1 MVFESLVASLLNKFL
16 GDYVQ
21 NFDSSQLKLG
31 IWGGDVT
38 LKHLDVKESAL
49 DDLDLPIKVLSGH
62 LGKLI
67 LKIPYKN
74 IYTSPTIATIEGLF
88 IVVIPNT
95 GIKYDAEKEAKAA
108 EAAKR
113 AELQKLE
120 ETKSKLSEKDTKDD
134 KKDTFT
140 EKLVTQIIK
149 NLQVKIK
156 DIHLRYEDNFSDSK
170 KPFSVGFTLHNLSF
184 ETTDEKWIPAI
195 IQENVNIIHKLVV
208 LDSLSVYWNSKSELL
223 HKFNASDREVAMEKM
238 IATSTFIP
246 DDVKYILGPINSKAQ
261 LRLNS
266 KPESDGSGFKI
277 PKVWLN
283 VVMEE
288 IAVGLSRLQ
297 YQDLIKLLESL
308 DRMTIATLYR
318 KYRPN
323 GEKPACAK
331 EWWKFALT
339 AVLEEDVRRK
349 QKNWSWDHMKRHLDY
364 CKKYKEL
371 YVLKLQG
378 KKFSTEMTN
387 QINEYERDLDLFN
400 ITIVRKQAELEVLRS
415 AKKEVKQ
422 TWGGWFGSFFSKEQ
436 NLENADESTGKKIAK
451 QIEEAM
457 TPEEKQKLYEAI
469 GYHEQPVVTE
479 YPIEFVENKL
489 LFLLHNLTVILSDDT
504 RSEPQVLK
512 ANLKEVSASVEQ
524 RSAAQALRSA
534 KKEVKQTWGGWFGSF
549 FSKEQNLEN
558 ADESTGKK
566 IAKQIEEAM
575 TPEEKQKLY
584 EAIGYH
590 EQPVV
595 TEYPIEFVENKLLF
609 LLHNLT
615 VILSDDTRSEP
626 QVLKANLKEVSA
638 SVEQRSAAQALSFDA
653 KVDSFIVKG
662 VPSGKSVPTIV
673 SSRQFVEN
681 NQPLL
686 NIFFETNPLDES
698 CDQRLHLY
706 TQPLEITYD
715 AVTVNNLAEVFKP
728 PEKAA
733 LQQLQATAMLKLE
746 DLKEMSA
753 FGLQY
758 AIEQHKYLDLKVDAQ
773 PLFIVIPENGVLKE
787 NSSLIVISLGNFK
800 MDSHKR
806 DPTSPTVSSLVR
818 AGSTDDEVLSTMI
831 DKAYDKFDIS
841 VRNVEILLTES
852 GDDWK
857 DFIGKLDDSHHLLY
871 PLTISID
878 FHQSIVTIDPR
889 LPKMKIVGV
898 LPSLEIVVSDKQI
911 FNLVK
916 ISTSI
921 PLPESEPSVEVIPGP
936 IVSSAAVAAE
946 FVNVKVVRDIKKEAV
961 KNIKD
966 LSSEAEEDMTIEQKK
981 ALPIQSTSLDLKFEI
996 HEFSFAISRAKEER
1010 DVNLL
1015 KFAFHNFGAGLVMRT
1030 FDMIADIYLG
1040 GIILDHSEFSTPKGE
1055 PLKIISSVTKGSD
1068 EHLFTLK
1075 YLSVNKKAPDFE
1087 TLHESTLQTI
1097 SANFRSIDFILHQ
1110 EAILSLMDLTNS
1122 ILSNVQPISKKPEPT
1137 EATNEISTFKKRT
1150 SSEEKSAH
1158 KSTSKKKIESQIID
1172 LKLNAALESIRLI
1185 ICNKKYDLTDI
1196 RIKGMNTSV
1205 IMQKSKTSV
1214 FASLKDV
1221 IVSDPSEGALYP
1233 QIITT
1238 TAGEVLDVKF
1248 IMFNNATEDEN
1259 YFDMSAVDMSVNV
1272 SFGRMKI
1279 VFLNKFV
1286 SSLLLF
1292 LDHFQV
1298 AKDKVAEASAVAAE
1312 IAKQNMEE
1320 VYEKSVRILLNIVIE
1335 APVIITPQNSSSD
1348 NAIVADLGVL
1358 KILNKFSLGE
1368 KRNELGMPAI
1378 FEKMCLH
1385 LTNLQ
1390 LFRAI
1395 VKPDTGDVT
1404 AECLILDPVSFSLDI
1419 TRNHSFGWHTEQPEI
1434 HITGELAAVKITLSQ
1449 DDYYTIMSVLNENLT
1464 ETDTERQSTA
1474 IPVVTEP
1481 VDSKTQITTV
1491 AHPSEK
1497 SVIVSEVAVK
1507 VHRRFKFNFVLRSV
1521 LVTLCHGDTPL
1532 TVGVCERK
1540 GSCSMAEVEVKV
1552 LEAHAEMM
1560 TDSSMLAQVFLTD
1573 VHLDDTRKT
1582 RKSGITRLMQRL
1594 ASDTSNNMIHI
1605 EFNQNSSGDKRVQTT
1620 VSSFSFVFCL
1630 DYVMMLQE
1638 FFAGSSAIP
1647 TNQTDVNSKQTM
1659 TTTTHSISDDSL
1671 SQATG
1676 STVIFLKVQKPD
1688 IVLVENIEDE
1698 DSNAIFLNNEIDLRV
1713 TMSGSSQAITGS
1725 IKNLTFYTACFNCDK
1740 RHETSA
1746 KILSP
1751 CDIDI
1756 QCNFREH
1763 SQHMDVMFRD
1773 LILHISPGTVHLLTN
1788 ILSSIV
1794 SEPVVEDSEIKI
1806 EKEDYSNIW
1815 NEKALKENKYWF
1827 LETVTAKDA
1836 LTEEKEESICPIPT
1850 TVHQQMLFTMRKVVI
1865 TIEAGV
1871 GTRTIPMLLMESS
1884 FQADIR
1890 DWASNIYIGSS
1901 FSLEMSYYNEKIAV
1915 WEPVI
1920 EPIETT
1926 KGHRS
1931 WELMM
1936 EISKEHDALELSPE
1950 EEEPDEIVFEPPQ
1963 MSLHIVAQDVLEL
1976 TVSKTC
1982 LDVLTNL
1989 GQAFQE
1995 AVNKAVGKKP
2005 PVPYAPFHVNN
2016 YLGVPITIILSNG
2029 IFQILDENKDYSC
2042 VKLESGCPPLHL
2054 TYAASSNSS
2063 SNRLSILKKQDAK
2076 EETYFNIMINE
2087 DDMTV
2092 ERRIS
2097 VACTDK
2103 RFFQLPR
2110 VTYPGNRWGFVIS
2123 ILSLY
2128 GSKFI
2133 TFHSILLVHNHF
2145 SVPIDIYFMK
2155 PSLNELEWC
2164 CCAEP
2169 NKTEY
2174 IPLHAVYTSTSELFF
2189 KPKHLDNSYTLSLP
2203 PFVWRD
2209 LTDDPSTQKIIHCKD
2224 KKNVGKP
2231 FYISVAGE
2239 AERIYYE
2246 ETSRKTMA
2254 SSLYKL
2260 NLNPTAVLRNLLL
2273 FPINYSM
2280 QGIDEDYKLAEGE
2293 SNDLWAVDLEKIG
2306 IEIRINNYLDRN
2318 WTCYKVL
2325 KKEMDELSIWVFES
2339 VCSDK
2344 TLYLELGM
2352 HTQKIKGCHVMQ
2364 LYSPFCMVNKTGLQ
2378 LTYRGEDDNIIH
2390 HPPDINPVLFSFKA
2404 KAFFAKKK
2412 AALRIADSEWSD
2424 KFSLDAVGSSGTVI
2438 AKAKEGRTYG
2448 IGVQIKLSQAGLTKL
2463 VIFTPY
2469 YLLVNNSEKE
2479 MEVME
2484 VNSSEGWIKIPSNE
2498 CIRFWPK
2505 DTTKAEM
2512 VARYV
2517 GEEEQTMPF
2526 SFKEIHHT
2534 LLSLK
2539 TKEGGIMVDCQ
2550 VNQSSVIITFE
2561 DYIPGHAAAL
2571 LVNNL
2576 EDLPL
2581 VFNQSNVSNE
2591 VKVSPQSC
2599 LLYAW
2604 QNPLENRL
2612 LCWKC
2617 EDTNGE
2623 HDLVKDGIGEITLKE
2638 NFKVYWVS
2646 FLDGMQR
2653 VLLFTDDLALA
2664 TAAQEAGELE
2674 RIEQEVT
2681 ISLQGVGV
2689 SLVNNDTKAEI
2700 LYVGMTSTGVIW
2712 ESRKKKNKRYKP
2724 LSVKELEII
2733 ETAYQRYH
2741 NEIKVGRKT
2750 KPVVQL
2756 NGRIEVDFENM
2767 MMLKPVVRCLRR
2779 TYVYGFWL
2787 QYKTSPHQLQV
2798 HARINRLQIDNQLMD
2813 CVFPVVLAPVAPPK
2827 SVAAETEPK
2836 PFTELSVMLRKAE
2849 HSAVPQFKYCKI
2861 LIQEFHIKLDQG
2873 FINSV
2878 LLFFTAD
2885 EPQEIDHVKIL
2896 ALDKASANS
2905 TLRDVAAVYSSQEKQ
2920 NYFDNLHFSPLKV
2933 HISFSMT
2940 GGSNESNKPTP
2951 IHSDFLNLLLQSV
2964 GVTLTEIQD
2973 VIFKLDYFER
2983 RYVFMSHNQLIAEA
2997 TSHYVSQAVKQ
3008 LYMLVLGLD
3017 VIGNP
3022 VGLLLGLGEGV
3033 TDLFYEPFQGAIQG
3047 PEEFAEGL
3055 ALGVKSLFGHAI
3067 GGAAGAAS
3075 RITGT
3080 LGKGIAALTLDKDYQ
3095 KKRRQNISRR
3105 PQDFTHGIAES
3116 GKGLVMGVFDG
3127 VTGIVTKPIEGAREG
3142 GVGGFFKGVGK
3153 GLIGVVTRPTAG
3165 VVDFASGSL
3174 DAVKRVTQVSDEV
3187 KRLRVPRFI
3196 RPDGIVRPYVKREA
3210 EGNKLL
3216 QEVEKGKYSNTDIYL
3231 VHVAVGDDKLF
3242 LLVTNNR
3249 VMYIEKGE
3257 IFGQWNTVW
3266 EYRFEEL
3273 KEPPQATE
3281 KGLRIMLQ
3289 TPHRKGIFSKSVAG
3303 KLVHITDPEVCK
3315 WIADKITDAM
3325 RK

>member
-1 MVFESLVASLLNKFL
+1 MVFESLVASLLNKLL
-16 GDYVQ
+16 GDYVE

-49 DDLDLPIKVLSGH
+49 DDLDLPIKVVSGH

-74 IYTSPTIATIEGLF
+74 IYTAPTIATIEGLF
-88 IVVIPNT
+88 VVVIPNT

-108 EAAKR
+108 EAAKK

-120 ETKSKLSEKDTKDD
+120 EAKSKLSEKGDGKDD

-140 EKLVTQIIK
+140 EKLITQIIK

-156 DIHLRYEDNFSDSK
+156 DIHLRYEDSFSDPK
-170 KPFSVGFTLHNLSF
+170 YPFSLGFTLHNLSF

-195 IQENVNIIHKLVV
+195 IQENVSIIHKLVV
-208 LDSLSVYWNSKSELL
+208 LDSLSVYWNSRSELF
-223 HKFNASDREVAMEKM
+223 HKLSADDREVAMEKI

-246 DDVKYILGPINSKAQ
+246 DNVNYMLGPINSKAQ

-266 KPESDGSGFKI
+266 KPEGDGSGFKI

-308 DRMTIATLYR
+308 DRMTIASLYR
-318 KYRPN
+318 KYRPDVPKA
-323 GEKPACAK
+323 GHAK
-331 EWWKFALT
+331 EWWKFALD
-339 AVLEEDVRRK
+339 AVLEEDIRRK
-349 QKNWSWDHMKRHLDY
+349 RRNWSWDRMKHHLDS

-378 KKFSTEMTN
+378 KKFTVEMTN
-387 QINEYERDLDLFN
+387 QLNGYERDLDLFN
-400 ITIVRKQAELEVLRS
+400 ITIMRKQAELEVSRS
-415 AKKEVKQ
+415 SKKEVKPS
-422 TWGGWFGSFFSKEQ
+422 WGGWFGSFFAKD
-436 NLENADESTGKKIAK
+436 NLQENAEDESTGKKIAK

-457 TPEEKQKLYEAI
+457 TSEEKQKLYEAI
-469 GYHEQPVVTE
+469 GYEEQPVVTE
-479 YPIEFVENKL
+479 YPKEFVENKL
-489 LFLLHNLTVILSDDT
+489 LFLLHNLTVTLSDDT
-504 RSEPQVLK
+504 KSEPQVLK
-512 ANLKEVSASVEQ
+512 VNLKEVSASVEQ
-524 RSAAQALRSA
+524 RPAAQA
-534 KKEVKQTWGGWFGSF
+534 
-549 FSKEQNLEN
+549 
-558 ADESTGKK
+558 
-566 IAKQIEEAM
+566 M
-575 TPEEKQKLY
+575 
-584 EAIGYH
+584 
-590 EQPVV
+590 
-595 TEYPIEFVENKLLF
+595 
-609 LLHNLT
+609 
-615 VILSDDTRSEP
+615 
-626 QVLKANLKEVSA
+626 
-638 SVEQRSAAQALSFDA
+638 SFDA
-653 KVDSFIVKG
+653 KIESFIVKG
-662 VPSGKSVPTIV
+662 VPLGKTVPTIV
-673 SSRQFVEN
+673 TSRQFAGT

-686 NIFFETNPLDES
+686 NIWFETNPLDES

-706 TQPLEITYD
+706 AQPLEIIYD
-715 AVTVNNLAEVFKP
+715 AITVNNLVEVFKP

-733 LQQLQATAMLKLE
+733 LRQLQATAMLKLE

-758 AIEQHKYLDLKVDAQ
+758 AIEQHKYLDLKVDTQ
-773 PLFIVIPENGVLKE
+773 PLFIVVPEKGVLEE
-787 NSSLIVISLGNFK
+787 NSSLIIISLGNFK
-800 MDSHKR
+800 INSHKR
-806 DPTSPTVSSLVR
+806 DPTSPSVRSLVK
-818 AGSTDDEVLSTMI
+818 AGSTEEEVLSTMI

-841 VRNVEILLTES
+841 IRNIEILLTDS

-857 DFIGKLDDSHHLLY
+857 EYIGKLDDPHHLLY
-871 PLTISID
+871 PLTISVD

-889 LPKMKIVGV
+889 MPKMKVVGV
-898 LPSLEIVVSDKQI
+898 LPLLEISISDTQMFK
-911 FNLVK
+911 LVK
-916 ISTSI
+916 IGTSI
-921 PLPESEPSVEVIPGP
+921 PLPESEPSTETVSDPT
-936 IVSSAAVAAE
+936 VSSAAAAADL
-946 FVNVKVVRDIKKEAV
+946 VNVKVVRDMKKEAV
-961 KNIKD
+961 KTIKTV
-966 LSSEAEEDMTIEQKK
+966 SSESEDEDIVDQTKTV
-981 ALPIQSTSLDLKFEI
+981 PVQSTDLDLKFEI
-996 HEFSFAISRAKEER
+996 HEFSFGISRSTEEQ
-1010 DVNLL
+1010 DINLL
-1015 KFAFHNFGAGLVMRT
+1015 KLAFHNFGAGLIMRT
-1030 FDMIADIYLG
+1030 FDMTADIYLG
-1040 GIILDHSEFSTPKGE
+1040 GIVLHNSEFSTPKGE
-1055 PLKIISSVTKGSD
+1055 PLKMISSVANNSD
-1068 EHLFTLK
+1068 EPLFSLS
-1075 YLSVNKKAPDFE
+1075 YLSINKKAPDFE
-1087 TLHESTLQTI
+1087 TLYESTLQTI
-1097 SANFRSIDFILHQ
+1097 SAKFRAIDFILHQ
-1110 EAILSLMDLTNS
+1110 EAILSMMDFANS
-1122 ILSNVQPISKKPEPT
+1122 ILSNVQPISDKPASIEVP
-1137 EATNEISTFKKRT
+1137 NEQNLVKKRT
-1150 SSEEKSAH
+1150 SSEEKSSQ
-1158 KSTSKKKIESQIID
+1158 KSSASKKKVISQIID
-1172 LKLNAALESIRLI
+1172 LKLNAALESIRVVV
-1185 ICNKKYDLTDI
+1185 CNKMYDLTDI
-1196 RIKGMNTSV
+1196 RIKGMNASV
-1205 IMQKSKTSV
+1205 TMQKSKTCVS
-1214 FASLKDV
+1214 ASLKDV

-1238 TAGEVLDVKF
+1238 VAGEVLDVKF
-1248 IMFNNATEDEN
+1248 TMFNNATEDEN
-1259 YFDMSAVDMSVNV
+1259 YFDMSAVDMSVSV

-1279 VFLNKFV
+1279 IFLNKFV

-1292 LDHFQV
+1292 LDHFQA
-1298 AKDKVAEASAVAAE
+1298 AKDKVAEASAAAAE

-1320 VYEKSVRILLNIVIE
+1320 VYEKSVRILLNIIIE
-1335 APVIITPQNSSSD
+1335 APVIITPQNSLST

-1358 KILNKFSLGE
+1358 KILNKFTLGE

-1378 FEKMCLH
+1378 FEKMNLH

-1395 VKPDTGDVT
+1395 VKPDTGNIT
-1404 AECLILDPVSFSLDI
+1404 AECLMLEPVSFILNI
-1419 TRNHSFGWHTEQPEI
+1419 IRNHSFGWHTEQPEM
-1434 HITGELAAVKITLSQ
+1434 HISGELLAVKVTLSQ
-1449 DDYYTIMSVLNENLT
+1449 DDYNTVMSVLSENLA
-1464 ETDTERQSTA
+1464 ETGVEKQS
-1474 IPVVTEP
+1474 
-1481 VDSKTQITTV
+1481 TTV
-1491 AHPSEK
+1491 AVLSEHSDNKPHTTSVTRSSEK
-1497 SVIVSEVAVK
+1497 SVATSDILVAK
-1507 VHRRFKFNFVLRSV
+1507 VHPRFKFDFVLQSV
-1521 LVTLCHGDTPL
+1521 LITLCYGETPL
-1532 TVGVCERK
+1532 TVGICERK
-1540 GSCSMAEVEVKV
+1540 ESCSMAEVEVKI

-1560 TDSSMLAQVFLTD
+1560 TDSSMLAQVFLND
-1573 VHLDDTRKT
+1573 VRLDDTRKT
-1582 RKSGITRLMQRL
+1582 RKSGITRLMQRSTL
-1594 ASDTSNNMIHI
+1594 DESGNMIHI
-1605 EFNQNSSGDKRVQTT
+1605 EFNQNSLGDKRIQAT
-1620 VSSFSFVFCL
+1620 VSSFSLVFCL
-1630 DYVMMLQE
+1630 DYIMMLQE
-1638 FFAGSSAIP
+1638 FFAGSSSKPSDTAE
-1647 TNQTDVNSKQTM
+1647 NSKQAVP
-1659 TTTTHSISDDSL
+1659 TTSHSVSDDSL
-1671 SQATG
+1671 SQTSGA
-1676 STVIFLKVQKPD
+1676 TVIFLKVQKPD
-1688 IVLVENIEDE
+1688 IVLVENIEDG
-1698 DSNAIFLNNEIDLRV
+1698 DSNAIFLNNEVDLRV

-1763 SQHMDVMFRD
+1763 SQHMDIMFRD

-1794 SEPVVEDSEIKI
+1794 SEPVVEESEVKK
-1806 EKEDYSNIW
+1806 EKEDYSDLW
-1815 NEKALKENKYWF
+1815 NEKSLTDSKYWF
-1827 LETVTAKDA
+1827 LETVTGEDA
-1836 LTEEKEESICPIPT
+1836 LVEEKEESLGTPAPII
-1850 TVHQQMLFTMRKVVI
+1850 HQQMLFTMRKVVI

-1871 GTRTIPMLLMESS
+1871 GTRTVPMLLMESS

-1915 WEPVI
+1915 WEPLI
-1920 EPIETT
+1920 EPIETS

-1936 EISKEHDALELSPE
+1936 EISKGHDALELSTE
-1950 EEEPDEIVFEPPQ
+1950 EEESEEVVFEPPQ
-1963 MSLHIVAQDVLEL
+1963 MSIQIVAQDVLEM
-1976 TVSKTC
+1976 TVSKAC

-2005 PVPYAPFHVNN
+2005 PEPYSPFHVNN
-2016 YLGVPITIILSNG
+2016 YLGIPINIILSNG
-2029 IFQILDENKDYSC
+2029 IFQILDESKDYSC

-2054 TYAASSNSS
+2054 TYTSS
-2063 SNRLSILKKQDAK
+2063 STTAYNRLSVLKKQDAK
-2076 EETYFNIMINE
+2076 DETFFNIMINE
-2087 DDMTV
+2087 EDMTV

-2110 VTYPGNRWGFVIS
+2110 ITYPGNRWGFVIS

-2133 TFHSILLVHNHF
+2133 TFHSILQVHNHF

-2164 CCAEP
+2164 CCADP

-2189 KPKHLDNSYTLSLP
+2189 KPKHLDSSYTLSLP

-2209 LTDDPSTQKIIHCKD
+2209 LTDDPSTQKIVHCKD
-2224 KKNVGKP
+2224 KKGPGKP
-2231 FYISVAGE
+2231 FYMSVAGE

-2246 ETSRKTMA
+2246 ETNRKTMA

-2260 NLNPTAVLRNLLL
+2260 NITPTVVLRNLLL
-2273 FPINYSM
+2273 YPINYSM
-2280 QGIDEDYKLAEGE
+2280 QGVNEDYKLAEGE
-2293 SNDLWAVDLEKIG
+2293 SSDLWAVDLDKIG
-2306 IEIRINNYLDRN
+2306 LEIRLNNYLDRN
-2318 WTCYKVL
+2318 WSCFKVL
-2325 KKEMDELSIWVFES
+2325 KKEMDELSIWPFES
-2339 VCSDK
+2339 PSSDK

-2352 HTQKIKGCHVMQ
+2352 HVQKIKGSCVMQ
-2364 LYSPFCMVNKTGLQ
+2364 LYAPFCMINKTGML
-2378 LTYRGEDDNIIH
+2378 LTYRRSKKGFEKFEGKNRKKYCWLKCSTCCFDDHISSHGEDDNIIY
-2390 HPPDINPVLFSFKA
+2390 HPPEINPVLFSFKA

-2412 AALRIADSEWSD
+2412 ASLKIGDSEWSD
-2424 KFSLDAVGSSGTVI
+2424 KFSLDAVGSSGTVV
-2438 AKAKEGRTYG
+2438 AKTKDGRTYG
-2448 IGVQIKLSQAGLTKL
+2448 IGVQIKLSQAGLTKMI
-2463 VIFTPY
+2463 IFTPY
-2469 YLLVNNSEKE
+2469 YLLVNNCDKE
-2479 MEVME
+2479 IEVME
-2484 VNSSEGWIKIPSNE
+2484 INSSEEWIKIPSNE
-2498 CIRFWPK
+2498 GLSADSSTETAENCSRFWPK
-2505 DTTKAEM
+2505 DTNKAQM

-2517 GEEEQTMPF
+2517 GESQQTLPF
-2526 SFKEIHHT
+2526 SFKEVHRT
-2534 LLSLK
+2534 LMSLK
-2539 TKEGGIMVDCQ
+2539 TKDGGIMVDCQ
-2550 VNQSSVIITFE
+2550 IAQSSVIITFE
-2561 DYIPGHAAAL
+2561 DYVTGHSAAL

-2576 EDLPL
+2576 ENTPL
-2581 VFNQSNVSNE
+2581 SFHQSNVCDE
-2591 VKVSPQSC
+2591 IKLAPGSC
-2599 LLYAW
+2599 ILYAW
-2604 QNPLENRL
+2604 QSPLEKRL
-2612 LCWKC
+2612 LCWQC
-2617 EDTNGE
+2617 EETSGE
-2623 HDLVKDGIGEITLKE
+2623 HDLVKDGIGEATLKE
-2638 NFKVYWVS
+2638 NLKVYWVS

-2653 VLLFTDDLALA
+2653 VLMFTDDLALA
-2664 TAAQEAGELE
+2664 TAALEAGELE
-2674 RIEQEVT
+2674 CIEQEITV
-2681 ISLQGVGV
+2681 SLQGVGI

-2700 LYVGMTSTGVIW
+2700 MYMGMTSTGVIW
-2712 ESRKKKNKRYKP
+2712 EGRKKKSKRYKP
-2724 LSVKELEII
+2724 LSVKEVEII
-2733 ETAYQRYH
+2733 EIAYQRYH
-2741 NEIKVGRKT
+2741 NEVKVGKRT
-2750 KPVVQL
+2750 KPIVQL
-2756 NGRIEVDFENM
+2756 EGRLEIDFENM
-2767 MMLKPVVRCLRR
+2767 IMLKPLVRCLRR
-2779 TYVYGFWL
+2779 TYVYGLWL
-2787 QYKTSPHQLQV
+2787 QYKTSPHQLQI

-2813 CVFPVVLAPVAPPK
+2813 CVFPVVFAPVAPPK

-2873 FINSV
+2873 FINSI

-2885 EPQEIDHVKIL
+2885 EASEIDHVKIL
-2896 ALDKASANS
+2896 AIDKASALS
-2905 TLRDVAAVYSSQEKQ
+2905 SLKDVAAVYSSQEKQ
-2920 NYFDNLHFSPLKV
+2920 LYFDNLHFSPLKV

-2940 GGSNESNKPTP
+2940 GGSSESNKPTS

-2983 RYVFMSHNQLIAEA
+2983 RYVFMSQNQLVSEA

-3080 LGKGIAALTLDKDYQ
+3080 LGKGIAALTMDKDYQ

-3105 PQDFTHGIAES
+3105 PQDFAHGIAES
-3116 GKGLVMGVFDG
+3116 GKGLFMGVFDG

-3153 GLIGVVTRPTAG
+3153 GLIGFVVRPTAG

-3174 DAVKRVTQVSDEV
+3174 DAVKRATQVSDEV

-3196 RPDGIVRPYVKREA
+3196 KPDGIIRAYVRREA

-3216 QEVEKGKYSNTDIYL
+3216 QEVEKGKYSNTDVYL
-3231 VHVAVGDDKLF
+3231 AHVAVGDEKLF

-3273 KEPPQATE
+3273 KEPPTATE

-3289 TPHRKGIFSKSVAG
+3289 TPHRKGMFSKSVAG
-3303 KLVHITDPEVCK
+3303 KLVHITDIEVCK
-3315 WIADKITDAM
+3315 WVADKITDAM
-3325 RK
+3325 KK

>member
-49 DDLDLPIKVLSGH
+49 DDLDLPIKVVSGH
-62 LGKLI
+62 LGKLV

-74 IYTSPTIATIEGLF
+74 IYTSPTVATIEGLF
-88 IVVIPNT
+88 VVVVPNT

-108 EAAKR
+108 EAAKK

-120 ETKSKLSEKDTKDD
+120 ETKAKLSEKGDGKDD

-140 EKLVTQIIK
+140 EKLITQIIK

-156 DIHLRYEDNFSDSK
+156 DIHLRYEDNFSDPQN
-170 KPFSVGFTLHNLSF
+170 PFSLGFTLHNLSF

-195 IQENVNIIHKLVV
+195 IQENVSIIHKLVI
-208 LDSLSVYWNSKSELL
+208 LDSLSVYWNSRSELF
-223 HKFNASDREVAMEKM
+223 HKLSSSDREVAMEKI

-246 DDVKYILGPINSKAQ
+246 DDVNYMLGPINSKAQ
-261 LRLNS
+261 LILNS
-266 KPESDGSGFKI
+266 KPEGDGSGFKI
-277 PKVWLN
+277 PKIWLN

-288 IAVGLSRLQ
+288 IAVGLSKLQ

-308 DRMTIATLYR
+308 DRMTIASLYR
-318 KYRPN
+318 KYRPDVPKV
-323 GEKPACAK
+323 GHAK
-331 EWWKFALT
+331 EWWKFALD
-339 AVLEEDVRRK
+339 AVLEEDIRRK
-349 QKNWSWDHMKRHLDY
+349 RRNWSWDHMKHHLDT
-364 CKKYKEL
+364 CKKYREI

-378 KKFSTEMTN
+378 KKFTTEMTN
-387 QINEYERDLDLFN
+387 QLNGYERDLDLFN

-422 TWGGWFGSFFSKEQ
+422 TWGGWFGSFLTKD
-436 NLENADESTGKKIAK
+436 NLQENADDESTGKKIAK

-469 GYHEQPVVTE
+469 GYHEQPVITE
-479 YPIEFVENKL
+479 YPKEFIENKL
-489 LFLLHNLTVILSDDT
+489 IFLLHNLTITLSDDT
-504 RSEPQVLK
+504 KSEPQVLK
-512 ANLKEVSASVEQ
+512 VTLKEVSAAVDQ
-524 RSAAQALRSA
+524 RPAAQA
-534 KKEVKQTWGGWFGSF
+534 
-549 FSKEQNLEN
+549 
-558 ADESTGKK
+558 
-566 IAKQIEEAM
+566 M
-575 TPEEKQKLY
+575 
-584 EAIGYH
+584 
-590 EQPVV
+590 
-595 TEYPIEFVENKLLF
+595 
-609 LLHNLT
+609 
-615 VILSDDTRSEP
+615 
-626 QVLKANLKEVSA
+626 
-638 SVEQRSAAQALSFDA
+638 SFDA
-653 KVDSFIVKG
+653 KIESFIVKG
-662 VPSGKSVPTIV
+662 VPSGKTVPTIV
-673 SSRQFVEN
+673 TSRQFSGT

-686 NIFFETNPLDES
+686 NIWFETNPLDES

-706 TQPLEITYD
+706 AQPLEIAYD
-715 AVTVNNLAEVFKP
+715 AITVNNLVEVFKP

-773 PLFIVIPENGVLKE
+773 PLFIVVPEKGVLEE

-800 MDSHKR
+800 MNSHKR
-806 DPTSPTVSSLVR
+806 DPTSPSVRSLVK
-818 AGSTDDEVLSTMI
+818 AGSTEEEVLSAMI

-841 VRNVEILLTES
+841 VRNVEILLTDS

-857 DFIGKLDDSHHLLY
+857 EYIGKLDDPHHLLY
-871 PLTISID
+871 PLSISID

-889 LPKMKIVGV
+889 MPKMKIVGV
-898 LPSLEIVVSDKQI
+898 LPLLEIAISDTQMFK
-911 FNLVK
+911 LVK
-916 ISTSI
+916 IGTSI
-921 PLPESEPSVEVIPGP
+921 PLPESEPSTEVVSGP
-936 IVSSAAVAAE
+936 TVSSAAAAADL
-946 FVNVKVVRDIKKEAV
+946 VNVKVVRDIKKEAV
-961 KNIKD
+961 KNIKAASSDSDDED
-966 LSSEAEEDMTIEQKK
+966 LVDQTKTT
-981 ALPIQSTSLDLKFEI
+981 PVQSTDLDLKFEI
-996 HEFSFAISRAKEER
+996 HKFSFGISRSTNER
-1010 DVNLL
+1010 DIDLL
-1015 KFAFHNFGAGLVMRT
+1015 KLACHNFGAGLIMRT
-1030 FDMIADIYLG
+1030 FDMTADIYLG
-1040 GIILDHSEFSTPKGE
+1040 GIALHHSEFTTPKGE
-1055 PLKIISSVTKGSD
+1055 PLKMISSVTNDSD
-1068 EHLFTLK
+1068 EHLFSLS

-1087 TLHESTLQTI
+1087 TQYDSTLQTI
-1097 SANFRSIDFILHQ
+1097 SANFRAIDFILHQ
-1110 EAILSLMDLTNS
+1110 EAILSLMDFSNS
-1122 ILSNVQPISKKPEPT
+1122 ILSNIQPMADKPAAI
-1137 EATNEISTFKKRT
+1137 EAPKEQNLVKKRME
-1150 SSEEKSAH
+1150 SEEKSAQ
-1158 KSTSKKKIESQIID
+1158 KSSASKKKVLSQIID
-1172 LKLNAALESIRLI
+1172 LKLNAALESIRVVV
-1185 ICNKKYDLTDI
+1185 CNKIYDLTDI
-1196 RIKGMNTSV
+1196 RIEGMNASV
-1205 IMQKSKTSV
+1205 TMQKSKTSV
-1214 FASLKDV
+1214 SASLKDV

-1238 TAGEVLDVKF
+1238 VAGEVLDVKF
-1248 IMFNNATEDEN
+1248 TMFNNATEDEN
-1259 YFDMSAVDMSVNV
+1259 YFDMSAVDMSVSV
-1272 SFGRMKI
+1272 SFGRMRI
-1279 VFLNKFV
+1279 IFLNKFV

-1292 LDHFQV
+1292 LDHFQA
-1298 AKDKVAEASAVAAE
+1298 AKDKVAEAGAAAAE

-1335 APVIITPQNSSSD
+1335 APVIITPQNSLSD

-1358 KILNKFSLGE
+1358 KILNKFMLGE

-1378 FEKMCLH
+1378 FEKMNLH

-1395 VKPDTGDVT
+1395 VKPDTGNIT
-1404 AECLILDPVSFSLDI
+1404 AECLILEPVSFILNI
-1419 TRNHSFGWHTEQPEI
+1419 IRNHSFGWHTEQPEM
-1434 HITGELAAVKITLSQ
+1434 HISGELLAVKVTLSQ
-1449 DDYYTIMSVLNENLT
+1449 DDYNTVMSVLSENLA
-1464 ETDTERQSTA
+1464 ETGAEKQSTTA
-1474 IPVVTEP
+1474 VV
-1481 VDSKTQITTV
+1481 
-1491 AHPSEK
+1491 PSEPSAESK
-1497 SVIVSEVAVK
+1497 SHTTSVTRTSEKTIVASDILGTK
-1507 VHRRFKFNFVLRSV
+1507 VHPRFKFDFVLQSV
-1521 LVTLCHGDTPL
+1521 LISLCYGETPL

-1540 GSCSMAEVEVKV
+1540 ESCSMAEVEVRV

-1560 TDSSMLAQVFLTD
+1560 TDSSMLAQVFLMD
-1573 VHLDDTRKT
+1573 VLLDDTRIT
-1582 RKSGITRLMQRL
+1582 RKSGITRLMQRST
-1594 ASDTSNNMIHI
+1594 SDECGNMINV
-1605 EFNQNSSGDKRVQTT
+1605 EFNQDSTGDKRIQTT
-1620 VSSFSFVFCL
+1620 VSSFSLVFCL
-1630 DYVMMLQE
+1630 DYIMMLQE
-1638 FFAGSSAIP
+1638 FFAGSSSKP
-1647 TNQTDVNSKQTM
+1647 SDTTETSKQAVTTM
-1659 TTTTHSISDDSL
+1659 PQSVSDDSL
-1671 SQATG
+1671 SQSGGA
-1676 STVIFLKVQKPD
+1676 TVIFLKIQKPD
-1688 IVLVENIEDE
+1688 IVLVENIEDV
-1698 DSNAIFLNNEIDLRV
+1698 DSNAIFLNNEVDLRV

-1725 IKNLTFYTACFNCDK
+1725 IKDLTFYTACFNCDK

-1794 SEPVVEDSEIKI
+1794 SEPVVEESETKKV
-1806 EKEDYSNIW
+1806 KEDFSNLW
-1815 NEKALKENKYWF
+1815 DEKSLKDSKYWF
-1827 LETVTAKDA
+1827 LETVVAEGA
-1836 LTEEKEESICPIPT
+1836 LPEENDESIGVPAP

-1871 GTRTIPMLLMESS
+1871 GTRTVPMLLVESS

-1915 WEPVI
+1915 WEPLI
-1920 EPIETT
+1920 EPIETS

-1936 EISKEHDALELSPE
+1936 EISKEPEALELTPE
-1950 EEEPDEIVFEPPQ
+1950 EEDSDEIVFEPPQ
-1963 MSLHIVAQDVLEL
+1963 MSIHVVAQDVLEM
-1976 TVSKTC
+1976 TVSKAC

-2005 PVPYAPFHVNN
+2005 AEPFAPFHVNN
-2016 YLGVPITIILSNG
+2016 YLGIPINIILSNG
-2029 IFQILDENKDYSC
+2029 IFQILDESKDYSC

-2054 TYAASSNSS
+2054 TFASSSNTA
-2063 SNRLSILKKQDAK
+2063 NRLSILKKQDAK
-2076 EETYFNIMINE
+2076 DETYFNIMINE
-2087 DDMTV
+2087 EDMNI
-2092 ERRIS
+2092 ERKIS

-2110 VTYPGNRWGFVIS
+2110 ITYPGNRWGFVIS

-2133 TFHSILLVHNHF
+2133 TFHSILQVHNHF

-2189 KPKHLDNSYTLSLP
+2189 KPKHLDASYTISLP

-2209 LTDDPSTQKIIHCKD
+2209 LTDDPSTQKIVYCKD
-2224 KKNVGKP
+2224 KKGPGKP
-2231 FYISVAGE
+2231 FYMSIGGE

-2246 ETSRKTMA
+2246 ETNRKTMA

-2260 NLNPTAVLRNLLL
+2260 NITPTVVLRNLLL
-2273 FPINYSM
+2273 YPINYSM
-2280 QGIDEDYKLAEGE
+2280 QGVKEDYKLAEGE
-2293 SNDLWAVDLEKIG
+2293 SSDLWAVDLDKIG
-2306 IEIRINNYLDRN
+2306 LEIRLNNYLDRN
-2318 WTCYKVL
+2318 WSCFKVL
-2325 KKEMDELSIWVFES
+2325 KKEMDELSIWPFES
-2339 VCSDK
+2339 PSSDK

-2352 HTQKIKGCHVMQ
+2352 HVQKVKGSYIMQ
-2364 LYSPFCMVNKTGLQ
+2364 LYAPFCMINKTGMM
-2378 LTYRGEDDNIIH
+2378 LTYRRSKKGFEKFEGKNRKLKCSICCFDDHDYQISSHGEDDNIIY
-2390 HPPDINPVLFSFKA
+2390 HPPEINPVLFSFKA

-2412 AALRIADSEWSD
+2412 ASLKIGESEWTD

-2438 AKAKEGRTYG
+2438 AKTKDGRTYG
-2448 IGVQIKLSQAGLTKL
+2448 IGVQIKLSQAGLTKMI
-2463 VIFTPY
+2463 IFTPY
-2469 YLLVNNSEKE
+2469 YLLVNNCDKE
-2479 MEVME
+2479 IEVME
-2484 VNSSEGWIKIPSNE
+2484 INSSEEWIKIPSNE
-2498 CIRFWPK
+2498 GLSADSSAETAENCSRFWPK
-2505 DTTKAEM
+2505 DTNKAQM

-2517 GEEEQTMPF
+2517 GESQQTLPF
-2526 SFKEIHHT
+2526 SFKEVHRT
-2534 LLSLK
+2534 LMSLK
-2539 TKEGGIMVDCQ
+2539 TKDGGIMVDCQ
-2550 VNQSSVIITFE
+2550 IVQSSVIITFE
-2561 DYIPGHAAAL
+2561 DYVEGHAAAH

-2576 EDLPL
+2576 ENIPL
-2581 VFNQSNVSNE
+2581 IFHQSNVTDEIRLDPGS
-2591 VKVSPQSC
+2591 SI
-2599 LLYAW
+2599 LFAW
-2604 QNPLENRL
+2604 QNPLEKRI
-2612 LCWKC
+2612 LCWQC
-2617 EDTNGE
+2617 EETCGE

-2638 NFKVYWVS
+2638 NFKAYWVS

-2653 VLLFTDDLALA
+2653 VLMFTSDLALA

-2674 RIEQEVT
+2674 QIEQEITV
-2681 ISLQGVGV
+2681 SLQGVGI
-2689 SLVNNDTKAEI
+2689 SLVNNDTKAEV
-2700 LYVGMTSTGVIW
+2700 LYMGMTSTGIIW
-2712 ESRKKKNKRYKP
+2712 EGRKKRSKRYKP
-2724 LSVKELEII
+2724 LSVREGEII
-2733 ETAYQRYH
+2733 EIAYQRYH
-2741 NEIKVGRKT
+2741 NEVKVGKKT
-2750 KPVVQL
+2750 KPIVQL
-2756 NGRIEVDFENM
+2756 DAKIEVDFENM
-2767 MMLKPVVRCLRR
+2767 IMLKPLVRCLRR
-2779 TYVYGFWL
+2779 TYVYGLWL

-2873 FINSV
+2873 FINSI

-2885 EPQEIDHVKIL
+2885 EAPEIDHVKIL
-2896 ALDKASANS
+2896 AIDKASAMS
-2905 TLRDVAAVYSSQEKQ
+2905 TLKYVAAVYSSQEKQ
-2920 NYFDNLHFSPLKV
+2920 LYFDNLHFSPLKV

-2940 GGSNESNKPTP
+2940 GGSTESNKPTQ

-2983 RYVFMSHNQLIAEA
+2983 RYVFMSQNQLISEA

-3022 VGLLLGLGEGV
+3022 VGLLVGLGEGV

-3105 PQDFTHGIAES
+3105 PQDFAHGIAQS
-3116 GKGLVMGVFDG
+3116 GKGLFMGVFDG

-3174 DAVKRVTQVSDEV
+3174 DALKRATQVSDEV

-3196 RPDGIVRPYVKREA
+3196 KPDGIIRPYVKREA

-3216 QEVEKGKYSNTDIYL
+3216 QEVEKGKYSNTDVYL
-3231 VHVAVGDDKLF
+3231 AHVSIGDDKLF

-3273 KEPPQATE
+3273 KEPPTVTE

-3289 TPHRKGIFSKSVAG
+3289 TPHRKGLFSKSVAG
-3303 KLVHITDPEVCK
+3303 KLVHITDMEVSK

>member
-49 DDLDLPIKVLSGH
+49 DDLDLPIKVVSGH

-74 IYTSPTIATIEGLF
+74 IYTAPTIATIEGLF
-88 IVVIPNT
+88 VVVVPNT
-95 GIKYDAEKEAKAA
+95 GIKYDAEKESKAA
-108 EAAKR
+108 EAAKK

-120 ETKSKLSEKDTKDD
+120 EAKSKLSEKGDSKDD

-156 DIHLRYEDNFSDSK
+156 DIHLRYEDNFSDPQN
-170 KPFSVGFTLHNLSF
+170 PFCLGFTLHNLSF

-195 IQENVNIIHKLVV
+195 IHENVSIIHK
-208 LDSLSVYWNSKSELL
+208 
-223 HKFNASDREVAMEKM
+223 VAMEKI
-238 IATSTFIP
+238 IATSNFIP
-246 DDVKYILGPINSKAQ
+246 DGVKYMLGPINSKAQ

-266 KPESDGSGFKI
+266 KPEGDGSGFKI

-308 DRMTIATLYR
+308 DRMTIASLYR
-318 KYRPN
+318 KYRPDVPKT
-323 GEKPACAK
+323 GHAK
-331 EWWKFALT
+331 EWWKFALN
-339 AVLEEDVRRK
+339 AILEEDVRRK
-349 QKNWSWDHMKRHLDY
+349 RRNWSWDHMKHHLDS

-371 YVLKLQG
+371 HVLKLQG
-378 KKFSTEMTN
+378 KKFTLEMTS
-387 QINEYERDLDLFN
+387 QINAYERDLDLFN
-400 ITIVRKQAELEVLRS
+400 ITMARKQAELEVLRS

-422 TWGGWFGSFFSKEQ
+422 SWGGWFGSFFSKDQ
-436 NLENADESTGKKIAK
+436 LQDSADESTGKKIAK

-457 TPEEKQKLYEAI
+457 TADEKQKLYEAI
-469 GYHEQPVVTE
+469 GYQEQPVVTE
-479 YPIEFVENKL
+479 YPKEFVENKL
-489 LFLLHNLTVILSDDT
+489 LFLLHNLTVTLSDDT
-504 RSEPQVLK
+504 KSEPQVLK
-512 ANLKEVSASVEQ
+512 VNLKEVSASVEQ
-524 RSAAQALRSA
+524 RPAAQA
-534 KKEVKQTWGGWFGSF
+534 
-549 FSKEQNLEN
+549 
-558 ADESTGKK
+558 
-566 IAKQIEEAM
+566 
-575 TPEEKQKLY
+575 
-584 EAIGYH
+584 
-590 EQPVV
+590 
-595 TEYPIEFVENKLLF
+595 
-609 LLHNLT
+609 
-615 VILSDDTRSEP
+615 
-626 QVLKANLKEVSA
+626 VS
-638 SVEQRSAAQALSFDA
+638 VDA
-653 KVDSFIVKG
+653 KIESFIVKG
-662 VPSGKSVPTIV
+662 VPSGNSIPTIV
-673 SSRQFVEN
+673 SSKQFVESN
-681 NQPLL
+681 LPLL
-686 NIFFETNPLDES
+686 NILFETSPLDES

-706 TQPLEITYD
+706 AQPLEITYD
-715 AVTVNNLAEVFKP
+715 AVTVNNLVEVFKP

-733 LQQLQATAMLKLE
+733 IQQLQATAMLKLE

-773 PLFIVIPENGVLKE
+773 PLFIVIPEKGVLEE
-787 NSSLIVISLGNFK
+787 NSSLIVVSLGNFK
-800 MDSHKR
+800 MNSHKR
-806 DPTSPTVSSLVR
+806 DPTSPSVRSLVK
-818 AGSTDDEVLSTMI
+818 AGSTEEEVLSAMI

-841 VRNVEILLTES
+841 IQNIEILLTDS
-852 GDDWK
+852 GNDWK
-857 DFIGKLDDSHHLLY
+857 DFIGKLDDPHHLLY

-889 LPKMKIVGV
+889 MPKMKIVGV
-898 LPSLEIVVSDKQI
+898 LPLLDIGISDTQMFK
-911 FNLVK
+911 LVK
-916 ISTSI
+916 IGTSI
-921 PLPESEPSVEVIPGP
+921 PLPESEPSAESLPGP
-936 IVSSAAVAAE
+936 TISSAAVGADL
-946 FVNVKVVRDIKKEAV
+946 VNVKVVRDIKKEAV
-961 KNIKD
+961 KNLKNI
-966 LSSEAEEDMTIEQKK
+966 SSESEDDDSTTEDKK
-981 ALPIQSTSLDLKFEI
+981 TAPVQSTSLDLKFEI
-996 HEFSFAISRAKEER
+996 HEFSFTVSRSTKEE
-1010 DVNLL
+1010 DIDIL
-1015 KFAFHNFGAGLVMRT
+1015 KLAFHNFGAGLVMRT
-1030 FDMIADIYLG
+1030 FDMTADVYLG
-1040 GIILDHSEFSTPKGE
+1040 GIVLHNSEFLTPQGK
-1055 PLKIISSVTKGSD
+1055 PLKMISSVTKDSD
-1068 EHLFTLK
+1068 QPLFSLN

-1087 TLHESTLQTI
+1087 TLYNSTLQTI
-1097 SANFRSIDFILHQ
+1097 SANFRAIDFILHQ
-1110 EAILSLMDLTNS
+1110 EAILSLMDFSNS
-1122 ILSNVQPISKKPEPT
+1122 ILSNVQPTSEKTPT
-1137 EATNEISTFKKRT
+1137 ATTINENNEIKKRT
-1150 SSEEKSAH
+1150 SSEEKSYQ
-1158 KSTSKKKIESQIID
+1158 KSVTKKKTVSQIID
-1172 LKLNAALESIRLI
+1172 LKLNTALESIRLVV
-1185 ICNKKYDLTDI
+1185 CNKMYDLTDI
-1196 RIKGMNTSV
+1196 RIKGMNASV
-1205 IMQKSKTSV
+1205 SMQKSKTCVS
-1214 FASLKDV
+1214 ASLKDV
-1221 IVSDPSEGALYP
+1221 IVFDPTENALYP
-1233 QIITT
+1233 KIISTV
-1238 TAGEVLDVKF
+1238 AGEVLDVKLT
-1248 IMFNNATEDEN
+1248 MFNNATEDEN
-1259 YFDMSAVDMSVNV
+1259 YFDMSAVDMSVSV

-1279 VFLNKFV
+1279 IFLNKFV
-1286 SSLLLF
+1286 SSLLFF
-1292 LDHFQV
+1292 LDHFQA
-1298 AKDKVAEASAVAAE
+1298 AKDKVAEASAAAAE

-1335 APVIITPQNSSSD
+1335 APVIITPQNSLSD
-1348 NAIVADLGVL
+1348 NTIIADLGVL
-1358 KILNKFSLGE
+1358 KIINKFSLGE

-1378 FEKMCLH
+1378 FEKMYLH
-1385 LTNLQ
+1385 LTDLQ

-1404 AECLILDPVSFSLDI
+1404 AECLILEPISFSLNI
-1419 TRNHSFGWHTEQPEI
+1419 IRNHSFGWHIEQPEI
-1434 HITGELAAVKITLSQ
+1434 HITGELAAVKVTLSK
-1449 DDYYTIMSVLNENLT
+1449 DDYNTVMSILSENLT
-1464 ETDTERQSTA
+1464 ETGDERQSPVTSVTA
-1474 IPVVTEP
+1474 EP
-1481 VDSKTQITTV
+1481 ADSKAPTNSV
-1491 AHPSEK
+1491 AHTSAK
-1497 SVIVSEVAVK
+1497 SIISSDIVVKK
-1507 VHRRFKFNFVLRSV
+1507 VHPRFKFDFTLKSV
-1521 LVTLCHGDTPL
+1521 LAVLCYGETPL

-1540 GSCSMAEVEVKV
+1540 QSCSIAEVEVKM

-1560 TDSSMLAQVFLTD
+1560 NDSSMLAQVFLID
-1573 VHLDDTRKT
+1573 VHLDDTRNT
-1582 RKSGITRLMQRL
+1582 RKSGITRLMQRST
-1594 ASDTSNNMIHI
+1594 SDESGNMIHV
-1605 EFNQNSSGDKRVQTT
+1605 EFNQSSSGDKRVQTT
-1620 VSSFSFVFCL
+1620 VSSFTLVFCL
-1630 DYVMMLQE
+1630 DYIMMLQE
-1638 FFAGSSAIP
+1638 FFAGSQSTTP
-1647 TNQTDVNSKQTM
+1647 STDSTEVTTKQPV
-1659 TTTTHSISDDSL
+1659 TTASHSMSDDSL
-1671 SQATG
+1671 SQASG
-1676 STVIFLKVQKPD
+1676 STVIFLKVQRPD
-1688 IVLVENIEDE
+1688 IVLVEDIEDP

-1713 TMSGSSQAITGS
+1713 NMSDSSQAITGS

-1794 SEPVVEDSEIKI
+1794 SEPVVEECETKK
-1806 EKEDYSNIW
+1806 EKEDFSDLW
-1815 NEKALKENKYWF
+1815 NEKDLKDSKYWF
-1827 LETVTAKDA
+1827 LETVNAEEA
-1836 LTEEKEESICPIPT
+1836 FSEEKEDSMYNLPSP
-1850 TVHQQMLFTMRKVVI
+1850 VHQQMLFTMRKVII

-1871 GTRTIPMLLMESS
+1871 GTRTVPMLLMESS

-1915 WEPVI
+1915 WEPLI
-1920 EPIETT
+1920 EPIETS

-1936 EISKEHDALELSPE
+1936 EISKEHDTLELSPE

-1963 MSLHIVAQDVLEL
+1963 MSIHVVAQDVLEL

-2005 PVPYAPFHVNN
+2005 PEPYAPFHVNN
-2016 YLGVPITIILSNG
+2016 YLGVPINIILSNG

-2042 VKLESGCPPLHL
+2042 VKLESGCPSLHL
-2054 TYAASSNSS
+2054 TYSVASNSA
-2063 SNRLSILKKQDAK
+2063 SNRLSVLKKQDAK
-2076 EETYFNIMINE
+2076 DETYFNIMINE
-2087 DDMTV
+2087 EDMIV

-2110 VTYPGNRWGFVIS
+2110 VTYPGNRWGFVMS

-2133 TFHSILLVHNHF
+2133 TFHSILQVHNHF

-2169 NKTEY
+2169 NKMEY

-2189 KPKHLDNSYTLSLP
+2189 KPKHLDVSYTLSLP

-2209 LTDDPSTQKIIHCKD
+2209 LTDDPSTQKIVHCKD
-2224 KKNVGKP
+2224 KKGVDKP

-2260 NLNPTAVLRNLLL
+2260 NLNPTVVLRNLLL
-2273 FPINYSM
+2273 YPINYSI
-2280 QGIDEDYKLAEGE
+2280 QGVNEDYKLAEGE
-2293 SNDLWAVDLEKIG
+2293 SNDLWAVDLEKTG
-2306 IEIRINNYLDRN
+2306 IEIRLNNYLDRN
-2318 WTCYKVL
+2318 WTCFKVL
-2325 KKEMDELSIWVFES
+2325 KKEMDELSIWPFES
-2339 VCSDK
+2339 VTSDK
-2344 TLYLELGM
+2344 TIYLELGM
-2352 HTQKIKGCHVMQ
+2352 HTQKVKGSYVMQ
-2364 LYSPFCMVNKTGLQ
+2364 LYSPFCMVNKTGMQ
-2378 LTYRGEDDNIIH
+2378 LIYRGEDDNIIY
-2390 HPPDINPVLFSFKA
+2390 HPPEINPVLFSFKA

-2412 AALRIADSEWSD
+2412 ASLKIGDSEWSD

-2438 AKAKEGRTYG
+2438 AKTKDGRTYG
-2448 IGVQIKLSQAGLTKL
+2448 IGVQIKLSQAGLTKMI
-2463 VIFTPY
+2463 IFTPY
-2469 YLLVNNSEKE
+2469 YLLVNNCEKE
-2479 MEVME
+2479 IEVKE
-2484 VNSSEGWIKIPSNE
+2484 VNSPEGWIKIPSTE
-2498 CIRFWPK
+2498 CGRFWPR
-2505 DTTKAEM
+2505 DTDKAEM

-2517 GEEEQTMPF
+2517 DDQTQTMPF

-2550 VNQSSVIITFE
+2550 VAQSSIIITFE
-2561 DYIPGHAAAL
+2561 DYLPGHAAAL

-2576 EDLPL
+2576 EDISL
-2581 VFNQSNVSNE
+2581 VFHQCNVSDE
-2591 VKVSPQSC
+2591 VKIAPGTC

-2604 QNPLENRL
+2604 QNPLEKRI
-2612 LCWKC
+2612 LCWKSGNV
-2617 EDTNGE
+2617 NGE
-2623 HDLVKDGIGEITLKE
+2623 HDLVKDGIGEASLKE
-2638 NFKVYWVS
+2638 DLKVYWVS

-2653 VLLFTDDLALA
+2653 VLMFTDDLAAA

-2674 RIEQEVT
+2674 RIEQEIT
-2681 ISLQGVGV
+2681 LSLQGVGI

-2700 LYVGMTSTGVIW
+2700 LYIGMTSTGVIW
-2712 ESRKKKNKRYKP
+2712 EGRKKRSKRFKP
-2724 LSVKELEII
+2724 LSVKEGEII
-2733 ETAYQRYH
+2733 EIAYQRYH
-2741 NEIKVGRKT
+2741 NEVKVGKKA
-2750 KPVVQL
+2750 KPIVQL
-2756 NGRIEVDFENM
+2756 NGRVEVDFENM
-2767 MMLKPVVRCLRR
+2767 MMLKPVIRCLRR
-2779 TYVYGFWL
+2779 TYVYGLWV
-2787 QYKTSPHQLQV
+2787 QYKTSPHQLQL

-2873 FINSV
+2873 FINSI

-2885 EPQEIDHVKIL
+2885 EAPEVDHVKIL
-2896 ALDKASANS
+2896 ALDKTSAMS
-2905 TLRDVAAVYSSQEKQ
+2905 TLKDVAAVYSSQEKQ

-2940 GGSNESNKPTP
+2940 GGSSESNKPTP

-2983 RYVFMSHNQLIAEA
+2983 RYVFMSQNQLVSEA

-3022 VGLLLGLGEGV
+3022 VGLLMGLGEGV
-3033 TDLFYEPFQGAIQG
+3033 SDLFYEPFQGAIQG

-3105 PQDFTHGIAES
+3105 PQDFTHGIAQS

-3196 RPDGIVRPYVKREA
+3196 RPDGIIRPYVKREA

-3216 QEVEKGKYSNTDIYL
+3216 QEVEKGKYSNTDVYL

-3273 KEPPQATE
+3273 KEPPQATD

-3315 WIADKITDAM
+3315 WIADKILEAM

>member
-49 DDLDLPIKVLSGH
+49 DDLDLPIKVVSGH
-62 LGKLI
+62 LGKLV

-74 IYTSPTIATIEGLF
+74 IYTSPTVATIEGLF
-88 IVVIPNT
+88 VVVVPNT

-108 EAAKR
+108 EAAKK

-120 ETKSKLSEKDTKDD
+120 ETKAKLSEKGDGKDD

-140 EKLVTQIIK
+140 EKLITQIIK

-156 DIHLRYEDNFSDSK
+156 DIHLRYEDNFSDPQN
-170 KPFSVGFTLHNLSF
+170 PFSLGFTLHNLSF

-195 IQENVNIIHKLVV
+195 IQENVSIIHKLVI
-208 LDSLSVYWNSKSELL
+208 LDSLSVYWNSRSELF
-223 HKFNASDREVAMEKM
+223 HKLSSSDREVAMEKI

-246 DDVKYILGPINSKAQ
+246 DDVNYMLGPINSKAQ
-261 LRLNS
+261 LILNS
-266 KPESDGSGFKI
+266 KPEGDGSGFKI
-277 PKVWLN
+277 PKIWLN

-288 IAVGLSRLQ
+288 IAVGLSKLQ

-308 DRMTIATLYR
+308 DRMTIASLYR
-318 KYRPN
+318 KYRPDVPKV
-323 GEKPACAK
+323 GHAK
-331 EWWKFALT
+331 EWWKFALD
-339 AVLEEDVRRK
+339 AVLEEDIRRK
-349 QKNWSWDHMKRHLDY
+349 RRNWSWDHMKHHLDT
-364 CKKYKEL
+364 CKKYREI

-378 KKFSTEMTN
+378 KKFTTEMTN
-387 QINEYERDLDLFN
+387 QLNGYERDLDLFN

-422 TWGGWFGSFFSKEQ
+422 TWGGWFGSFLTKD
-436 NLENADESTGKKIAK
+436 NLQENADDESTGKKIAK

-469 GYHEQPVVTE
+469 GYHEQPVITE
-479 YPIEFVENKL
+479 YPKEFIENKL
-489 LFLLHNLTVILSDDT
+489 IFLLHNLTITLSDDT
-504 RSEPQVLK
+504 KSEPQVLK
-512 ANLKEVSASVEQ
+512 VTLKEVSAAVDQ
-524 RSAAQALRSA
+524 RPAAQA
-534 KKEVKQTWGGWFGSF
+534 
-549 FSKEQNLEN
+549 
-558 ADESTGKK
+558 
-566 IAKQIEEAM
+566 M
-575 TPEEKQKLY
+575 
-584 EAIGYH
+584 
-590 EQPVV
+590 
-595 TEYPIEFVENKLLF
+595 
-609 LLHNLT
+609 
-615 VILSDDTRSEP
+615 
-626 QVLKANLKEVSA
+626 
-638 SVEQRSAAQALSFDA
+638 SFDA
-653 KVDSFIVKG
+653 KIESFIVKG
-662 VPSGKSVPTIV
+662 VPSGKTVPTIV
-673 SSRQFVEN
+673 TSRQFSGT

-686 NIFFETNPLDES
+686 NIWFETNPLDES

-706 TQPLEITYD
+706 AQPLEIAYD
-715 AVTVNNLAEVFKP
+715 AITVNNLVEVFKP

-773 PLFIVIPENGVLKE
+773 PLFIVVPEKGVLEE

-800 MDSHKR
+800 MNSHKR
-806 DPTSPTVSSLVR
+806 DPTSPSVRSLVK
-818 AGSTDDEVLSTMI
+818 AGSTEEEVLSAMI

-841 VRNVEILLTES
+841 VRNVEILLTDS

-857 DFIGKLDDSHHLLY
+857 EYIGKLDDPHHLLY
-871 PLTISID
+871 PLSISID

-889 LPKMKIVGV
+889 MPKMKIVGV
-898 LPSLEIVVSDKQI
+898 LPLLEIAISDTQMFK
-911 FNLVK
+911 LVK
-916 ISTSI
+916 IGTSI
-921 PLPESEPSVEVIPGP
+921 PLPESEPSTEVVSGP
-936 IVSSAAVAAE
+936 TVSSAAAAADL
-946 FVNVKVVRDIKKEAV
+946 VNVKVVRDIKKEAV
-961 KNIKD
+961 KNIKAASSDSDDED
-966 LSSEAEEDMTIEQKK
+966 LVDQTKTT
-981 ALPIQSTSLDLKFEI
+981 PVQSTDLDLKFEI
-996 HEFSFAISRAKEER
+996 HKFSFGISRSTNER
-1010 DVNLL
+1010 DIDLL
-1015 KFAFHNFGAGLVMRT
+1015 KLACHNFGAGLIMRT
-1030 FDMIADIYLG
+1030 FDMTADIYLG
-1040 GIILDHSEFSTPKGE
+1040 GIALHHSEFTTPKGE
-1055 PLKIISSVTKGSD
+1055 PLKMISSVTNDSD
-1068 EHLFTLK
+1068 EHLFSLS

-1087 TLHESTLQTI
+1087 TQYDSTLQTI
-1097 SANFRSIDFILHQ
+1097 SANFRAIDFILHQ
-1110 EAILSLMDLTNS
+1110 EAILSLMDFSNS
-1122 ILSNVQPISKKPEPT
+1122 ILSNIQPMADKPAAI
-1137 EATNEISTFKKRT
+1137 EAPKEQNLVKKRME
-1150 SSEEKSAH
+1150 SEEKSAQ
-1158 KSTSKKKIESQIID
+1158 KSSASKKKVLSQIID
-1172 LKLNAALESIRLI
+1172 LKLNAALESIRVVV
-1185 ICNKKYDLTDI
+1185 CNKIYDLTDI
-1196 RIKGMNTSV
+1196 RIEGMNASV
-1205 IMQKSKTSV
+1205 TMQKSKTSV
-1214 FASLKDV
+1214 SASLKDV

-1238 TAGEVLDVKF
+1238 VAGEVLDVKF
-1248 IMFNNATEDEN
+1248 TMFNNATEDEN
-1259 YFDMSAVDMSVNV
+1259 YFDMSAVDMSVSV
-1272 SFGRMKI
+1272 SFGRMRI
-1279 VFLNKFV
+1279 IFLNKFV

-1292 LDHFQV
+1292 LDHFQA
-1298 AKDKVAEASAVAAE
+1298 AKDKVAEAGAAAAE

-1335 APVIITPQNSSSD
+1335 APVIITPQNSLSD

-1358 KILNKFSLGE
+1358 KILNKFMLGE

-1378 FEKMCLH
+1378 FEKMNLH

-1395 VKPDTGDVT
+1395 VKPDTGNIT
-1404 AECLILDPVSFSLDI
+1404 AECLILEPVSFILNI
-1419 TRNHSFGWHTEQPEI
+1419 IRNHSFGWHTEQPEM
-1434 HITGELAAVKITLSQ
+1434 HISGELLAVKVTLSQ
-1449 DDYYTIMSVLNENLT
+1449 DDYNTVMSVLSENLA
-1464 ETDTERQSTA
+1464 ETGAEKQSTTA
-1474 IPVVTEP
+1474 VV
-1481 VDSKTQITTV
+1481 
-1491 AHPSEK
+1491 PSEPSAESK
-1497 SVIVSEVAVK
+1497 SHTTSVTRTSEKTIVASDILGTK
-1507 VHRRFKFNFVLRSV
+1507 VHPRFKFDFVLQSV
-1521 LVTLCHGDTPL
+1521 LISLCYGETPL

-1540 GSCSMAEVEVKV
+1540 ESCSMAEVEVRV

-1560 TDSSMLAQVFLTD
+1560 TDSSMLAQVFLMD
-1573 VHLDDTRKT
+1573 VLLDDTRIT
-1582 RKSGITRLMQRL
+1582 RKSGITRLMQRST
-1594 ASDTSNNMIHI
+1594 SDECGNMINV
-1605 EFNQNSSGDKRVQTT
+1605 EFNQDSTGDKRIQTT
-1620 VSSFSFVFCL
+1620 VSSFSLVFCL
-1630 DYVMMLQE
+1630 DYIMMLQE
-1638 FFAGSSAIP
+1638 FFAGSSSKP
-1647 TNQTDVNSKQTM
+1647 SDTTETSKQAVTTM
-1659 TTTTHSISDDSL
+1659 PQSVSDDSL
-1671 SQATG
+1671 SQSGGA
-1676 STVIFLKVQKPD
+1676 TVIFLKIQKPD
-1688 IVLVENIEDE
+1688 IVLVENIEDV
-1698 DSNAIFLNNEIDLRV
+1698 DSNAIFLNNEVDLRV

-1725 IKNLTFYTACFNCDK
+1725 IKDLTFYTACFNCDK

-1794 SEPVVEDSEIKI
+1794 SEPVVEESETKKV
-1806 EKEDYSNIW
+1806 KEDFSNLW
-1815 NEKALKENKYWF
+1815 DEKSLKDSKYWF
-1827 LETVTAKDA
+1827 LETVVAEGA
-1836 LTEEKEESICPIPT
+1836 LPEENDESIGVPAP

-1871 GTRTIPMLLMESS
+1871 GTRTVPMLLVESS

-1915 WEPVI
+1915 WEPLI
-1920 EPIETT
+1920 EPIETS

-1936 EISKEHDALELSPE
+1936 EISKEPEALELTPE
-1950 EEEPDEIVFEPPQ
+1950 EEDSDEIVFEPPQ
-1963 MSLHIVAQDVLEL
+1963 MSIHVVAQDVLEM
-1976 TVSKTC
+1976 TVSKAC

-2005 PVPYAPFHVNN
+2005 AEPFAPFHVNN
-2016 YLGVPITIILSNG
+2016 YLGIPINIILSNG
-2029 IFQILDENKDYSC
+2029 IFQILDESKDYSC

-2054 TYAASSNSS
+2054 TFASSSNTA
-2063 SNRLSILKKQDAK
+2063 NRLSILKKQDAK
-2076 EETYFNIMINE
+2076 DETYFNIMINE
-2087 DDMTV
+2087 EDMNI
-2092 ERRIS
+2092 ERKIS

-2110 VTYPGNRWGFVIS
+2110 ITYPGNRWGFVIS

-2133 TFHSILLVHNHF
+2133 TFHSILQVHNHF

-2189 KPKHLDNSYTLSLP
+2189 KPKHLDASYTISLP

-2209 LTDDPSTQKIIHCKD
+2209 LTDDPSTQKIVYCKD
-2224 KKNVGKP
+2224 KKGPGKP
-2231 FYISVAGE
+2231 FYMSIGGE

-2246 ETSRKTMA
+2246 ETNRKTMA

-2260 NLNPTAVLRNLLL
+2260 NITPTVVLRNLLL
-2273 FPINYSM
+2273 YPINYSM
-2280 QGIDEDYKLAEGE
+2280 QGVKEDYKLAEGE
-2293 SNDLWAVDLEKIG
+2293 SSDLWAVDLDKIG
-2306 IEIRINNYLDRN
+2306 LEIRLNNYLDRN
-2318 WTCYKVL
+2318 WSCFKVL
-2325 KKEMDELSIWVFES
+2325 KKEMDELSIWPFES
-2339 VCSDK
+2339 PSSDK

-2352 HTQKIKGCHVMQ
+2352 HVQKVKGSYIMQ
-2364 LYSPFCMVNKTGLQ
+2364 LYAPFCMINKTGMM
-2378 LTYRGEDDNIIH
+2378 LTYRRSKKGFEKFEGKNRKLSNWSDNEDSGSSTQSLASGEDDNIIY
-2390 HPPDINPVLFSFKA
+2390 HPPEINPVLFSFKA

-2412 AALRIADSEWSD
+2412 ASLKIGESEWTD

-2438 AKAKEGRTYG
+2438 AKTKDGRTYG
-2448 IGVQIKLSQAGLTKL
+2448 IGVQIKLSQAGLTKMI
-2463 VIFTPY
+2463 IFTPY
-2469 YLLVNNSEKE
+2469 YLLVNNCDKE
-2479 MEVME
+2479 IEVME
-2484 VNSSEGWIKIPSNE
+2484 INSSEEWIKIPSNE
-2498 CIRFWPK
+2498 CSRFWPK
-2505 DTTKAEM
+2505 DTNKAQM

-2517 GEEEQTMPF
+2517 GESQQTLPF
-2526 SFKEIHHT
+2526 SFKEVHRT
-2534 LLSLK
+2534 LMSLK
-2539 TKEGGIMVDCQ
+2539 TKDGGIMVDCQ
-2550 VNQSSVIITFE
+2550 IVQSSVIITFE
-2561 DYIPGHAAAL
+2561 DYVEGHAAAH

-2576 EDLPL
+2576 ENIPL
-2581 VFNQSNVSNE
+2581 IFHQSNVTDEIRLDPGS
-2591 VKVSPQSC
+2591 SI
-2599 LLYAW
+2599 LFAW
-2604 QNPLENRL
+2604 QNPLEKRI
-2612 LCWKC
+2612 LCWQC
-2617 EDTNGE
+2617 EETCGE

-2638 NFKVYWVS
+2638 NFKAYWVS

-2653 VLLFTDDLALA
+2653 VLMFTSDLALA

-2674 RIEQEVT
+2674 QIEQEITV
-2681 ISLQGVGV
+2681 SLQGVGI
-2689 SLVNNDTKAEI
+2689 SLVNNDTKAEV
-2700 LYVGMTSTGVIW
+2700 LYMGMTSTGIIW
-2712 ESRKKKNKRYKP
+2712 EGRKKRSKRYKP
-2724 LSVKELEII
+2724 LSVREGEII
-2733 ETAYQRYH
+2733 EIAYQRYH
-2741 NEIKVGRKT
+2741 NEVKVGKKT
-2750 KPVVQL
+2750 KPIVQL
-2756 NGRIEVDFENM
+2756 DAKIEVDFENM
-2767 MMLKPVVRCLRR
+2767 IMLKPLVRCLRR
-2779 TYVYGFWL
+2779 TYVYGLWL

-2873 FINSV
+2873 FINSI

-2885 EPQEIDHVKIL
+2885 EAPEIDHVKIL
-2896 ALDKASANS
+2896 AIDKASAMS
-2905 TLRDVAAVYSSQEKQ
+2905 TLKYVAAVYSSQEKQ
-2920 NYFDNLHFSPLKV
+2920 LYFDNLHFSPLKV

-2940 GGSNESNKPTP
+2940 GGSTESNKPTQ

-2983 RYVFMSHNQLIAEA
+2983 RYVFMSQNQLISEA

-3022 VGLLLGLGEGV
+3022 VGLLVGLGEGV

-3105 PQDFTHGIAES
+3105 PQDFAHGIAQS
-3116 GKGLVMGVFDG
+3116 GKGLFMGVFDG

-3174 DAVKRVTQVSDEV
+3174 DALKRATQVSDEV

-3196 RPDGIVRPYVKREA
+3196 KPDGIIRPYVKREA

-3216 QEVEKGKYSNTDIYL
+3216 QEVEKGKYSNTDVYL
-3231 VHVAVGDDKLF
+3231 AHVSIGDDKLF

-3273 KEPPQATE
+3273 KEPPTVTE

-3289 TPHRKGIFSKSVAG
+3289 TPHRKGLFSKSVAG
-3303 KLVHITDPEVCK
+3303 KLVHITDMEVSK

>member
-49 DDLDLPIKVLSGH
+49 DDLDLPIKVVSGH
-62 LGKLI
+62 LGKLV

-74 IYTSPTIATIEGLF
+74 IYTSPTVATIEGLF
-88 IVVIPNT
+88 VVVVPNT

-108 EAAKR
+108 EAAKK

-120 ETKSKLSEKDTKDD
+120 ETKAKLSEKGDGKDD

-140 EKLVTQIIK
+140 EKLITQIIK

-156 DIHLRYEDNFSDSK
+156 DIHLRYEDNFSDPQN
-170 KPFSVGFTLHNLSF
+170 PFSLGFTLHNLSF

-195 IQENVNIIHKLVV
+195 IQENVSIIHKLVI
-208 LDSLSVYWNSKSELL
+208 LDSLSVYWNSRSELF
-223 HKFNASDREVAMEKM
+223 HKLSSSDREVAMEKI

-246 DDVKYILGPINSKAQ
+246 DDVNYMLGPINSKAQ
-261 LRLNS
+261 LILNS
-266 KPESDGSGFKI
+266 KPEGDGSGFKI
-277 PKVWLN
+277 PKIWLN

-288 IAVGLSRLQ
+288 IAVGLSKLQ

-308 DRMTIATLYR
+308 DRMTIASLYR
-318 KYRPN
+318 KYRPDVPKV
-323 GEKPACAK
+323 GHAK
-331 EWWKFALT
+331 EWWKFALD
-339 AVLEEDVRRK
+339 AVLEEDIRRK
-349 QKNWSWDHMKRHLDY
+349 RRNWSWDHMKHHLDT
-364 CKKYKEL
+364 CKKYREI

-378 KKFSTEMTN
+378 KKFTTEMTN
-387 QINEYERDLDLFN
+387 QLNGYERDLDLFN

-422 TWGGWFGSFFSKEQ
+422 TWGGWFGSFLTKD
-436 NLENADESTGKKIAK
+436 NLQENADDESTGKKIAK

-469 GYHEQPVVTE
+469 GYHEQPVITE
-479 YPIEFVENKL
+479 YPKEFIENKL
-489 LFLLHNLTVILSDDT
+489 IFLLHNLTITLSDDT
-504 RSEPQVLK
+504 KSEPQVLK
-512 ANLKEVSASVEQ
+512 VTLKEVSAAVDQ
-524 RSAAQALRSA
+524 RPAAQA
-534 KKEVKQTWGGWFGSF
+534 
-549 FSKEQNLEN
+549 
-558 ADESTGKK
+558 
-566 IAKQIEEAM
+566 M
-575 TPEEKQKLY
+575 
-584 EAIGYH
+584 
-590 EQPVV
+590 
-595 TEYPIEFVENKLLF
+595 
-609 LLHNLT
+609 
-615 VILSDDTRSEP
+615 
-626 QVLKANLKEVSA
+626 
-638 SVEQRSAAQALSFDA
+638 SFDA
-653 KVDSFIVKG
+653 KIESFIVKG
-662 VPSGKSVPTIV
+662 VPSGKTVPTIV
-673 SSRQFVEN
+673 TSRQFSGT

-686 NIFFETNPLDES
+686 NIWFETNPLDES

-706 TQPLEITYD
+706 AQPLEIAYD
-715 AVTVNNLAEVFKP
+715 AITVNNLVEVFKP

-773 PLFIVIPENGVLKE
+773 PLFIVVPEKGVLEE

-800 MDSHKR
+800 MNSHKR
-806 DPTSPTVSSLVR
+806 DPTSPSVRSLVK
-818 AGSTDDEVLSTMI
+818 AGSTEEEVLSAMI

-841 VRNVEILLTES
+841 VRNVEILLTDS

-857 DFIGKLDDSHHLLY
+857 EYIGKLDDPHHLLY
-871 PLTISID
+871 PLSISID

-889 LPKMKIVGV
+889 MPKMKIVGV
-898 LPSLEIVVSDKQI
+898 LPLLEIAISDTQMFK
-911 FNLVK
+911 LVK
-916 ISTSI
+916 IGTSI
-921 PLPESEPSVEVIPGP
+921 PLPESEPSTEVVSGP
-936 IVSSAAVAAE
+936 TVSSAAAAADL
-946 FVNVKVVRDIKKEAV
+946 VNVKVVRDIKKEAV
-961 KNIKD
+961 KNIKAASSDSDDED
-966 LSSEAEEDMTIEQKK
+966 LVDQTKTT
-981 ALPIQSTSLDLKFEI
+981 PVQSTDLDLKFEI
-996 HEFSFAISRAKEER
+996 HKFSFGISRSTNER
-1010 DVNLL
+1010 DIDLL
-1015 KFAFHNFGAGLVMRT
+1015 KLACHNFGAGLIMRT
-1030 FDMIADIYLG
+1030 FDMTADIYLG
-1040 GIILDHSEFSTPKGE
+1040 GIALHHSEFTTPKGE
-1055 PLKIISSVTKGSD
+1055 PLKMISSVTNDSD
-1068 EHLFTLK
+1068 EHLFSLS

-1087 TLHESTLQTI
+1087 TQYDSTLQTI
-1097 SANFRSIDFILHQ
+1097 SANFRAIDFILHQ
-1110 EAILSLMDLTNS
+1110 EAILSLMDFSNS
-1122 ILSNVQPISKKPEPT
+1122 ILSNIQPMADKPAAI
-1137 EATNEISTFKKRT
+1137 EAPKEQNLVKKRME
-1150 SSEEKSAH
+1150 SEEKSAQ
-1158 KSTSKKKIESQIID
+1158 KSSASKKKVLSQIID
-1172 LKLNAALESIRLI
+1172 LKLNAALESIRVVV
-1185 ICNKKYDLTDI
+1185 CNKIYDLTDI
-1196 RIKGMNTSV
+1196 RIEGMNASV
-1205 IMQKSKTSV
+1205 TMQKSKTSV
-1214 FASLKDV
+1214 SASLKDV

-1238 TAGEVLDVKF
+1238 VAGEVLDVKF
-1248 IMFNNATEDEN
+1248 TMFNNATEDEN
-1259 YFDMSAVDMSVNV
+1259 YFDMSAVDMSVSV
-1272 SFGRMKI
+1272 SFGRMRI
-1279 VFLNKFV
+1279 IFLNKFV

-1292 LDHFQV
+1292 LDHFQA
-1298 AKDKVAEASAVAAE
+1298 AKDKVAEAGAAAAE

-1335 APVIITPQNSSSD
+1335 APVIITPQNSLSD

-1358 KILNKFSLGE
+1358 KILNKFMLGE

-1378 FEKMCLH
+1378 FEKMNLH

-1395 VKPDTGDVT
+1395 VKPDTGNIT
-1404 AECLILDPVSFSLDI
+1404 AECLILEPVSFILNI
-1419 TRNHSFGWHTEQPEI
+1419 IRNHSFGWHTEQPEM
-1434 HITGELAAVKITLSQ
+1434 HISGELLAVKVTLSQ
-1449 DDYYTIMSVLNENLT
+1449 DDYNTVMSVLSENLA
-1464 ETDTERQSTA
+1464 ETGAEKQSTTA
-1474 IPVVTEP
+1474 VV
-1481 VDSKTQITTV
+1481 
-1491 AHPSEK
+1491 PSEPSAESK
-1497 SVIVSEVAVK
+1497 SHTTSVTRTSEKTIVASDILGTK
-1507 VHRRFKFNFVLRSV
+1507 VHPRFKFDFVLQSV
-1521 LVTLCHGDTPL
+1521 LISLCYGETPL

-1540 GSCSMAEVEVKV
+1540 ESCSMAEVEVRV

-1560 TDSSMLAQVFLTD
+1560 TDSSMLAQVFLMD
-1573 VHLDDTRKT
+1573 VLLDDTRIT
-1582 RKSGITRLMQRL
+1582 RKSGITRLMQRST
-1594 ASDTSNNMIHI
+1594 SDECGNMINV
-1605 EFNQNSSGDKRVQTT
+1605 EFNQDSTGDKRIQTT
-1620 VSSFSFVFCL
+1620 VSSFSLVFCL
-1630 DYVMMLQE
+1630 DYIMMLQE
-1638 FFAGSSAIP
+1638 FFAGSSSKP
-1647 TNQTDVNSKQTM
+1647 SDTTETSKQAVTTM
-1659 TTTTHSISDDSL
+1659 PQSVSDDSL
-1671 SQATG
+1671 SQSGGA
-1676 STVIFLKVQKPD
+1676 TVIFLKIQKPD
-1688 IVLVENIEDE
+1688 IVLVENIEDV
-1698 DSNAIFLNNEIDLRV
+1698 DSNAIFLNNEVDLRV

-1725 IKNLTFYTACFNCDK
+1725 IKDLTFYTACFNCDK

-1794 SEPVVEDSEIKI
+1794 SEPVVEESETKKV
-1806 EKEDYSNIW
+1806 KEDFSNLW
-1815 NEKALKENKYWF
+1815 DEKSLKDSKYWF
-1827 LETVTAKDA
+1827 LETVVAEGA
-1836 LTEEKEESICPIPT
+1836 LPEENDESIGVPAP

-1871 GTRTIPMLLMESS
+1871 GTRTVPMLLVESS

-1915 WEPVI
+1915 WEPLI
-1920 EPIETT
+1920 EPIETS

-1936 EISKEHDALELSPE
+1936 EISKEPEALELTPE
-1950 EEEPDEIVFEPPQ
+1950 EEDSDEIVFEPPQ
-1963 MSLHIVAQDVLEL
+1963 MSIHVVAQDVLEM
-1976 TVSKTC
+1976 TVSKAC

-2005 PVPYAPFHVNN
+2005 AEPFAPFHVNN
-2016 YLGVPITIILSNG
+2016 YLGIPINIILSNG
-2029 IFQILDENKDYSC
+2029 IFQILDESKDYSC

-2054 TYAASSNSS
+2054 TFASSSNTA
-2063 SNRLSILKKQDAK
+2063 NRLSILKKQDAK
-2076 EETYFNIMINE
+2076 DETYFNIMINE
-2087 DDMTV
+2087 EDMNI
-2092 ERRIS
+2092 ERKIS

-2110 VTYPGNRWGFVIS
+2110 ITYPGNRWGFVIS

-2133 TFHSILLVHNHF
+2133 TFHSILQVHNHF

-2189 KPKHLDNSYTLSLP
+2189 KPKHLDASYTISLP

-2209 LTDDPSTQKIIHCKD
+2209 LTDDPSTQKIVYCKD
-2224 KKNVGKP
+2224 KKGPGKP
-2231 FYISVAGE
+2231 FYMSIGGE

-2246 ETSRKTMA
+2246 ETNRKTMA

-2260 NLNPTAVLRNLLL
+2260 NITPTVVLRNLLL
-2273 FPINYSM
+2273 YPINYSM
-2280 QGIDEDYKLAEGE
+2280 QGVKEDYKLAEGE
-2293 SNDLWAVDLEKIG
+2293 SSDLWAVDLDKIG
-2306 IEIRINNYLDRN
+2306 LEIRLNNYLDRN
-2318 WTCYKVL
+2318 WSCFKVL
-2325 KKEMDELSIWVFES
+2325 KKEMDELSIWPFES
-2339 VCSDK
+2339 PSSDK

-2352 HTQKIKGCHVMQ
+2352 HVQKVKGSYIMQ
-2364 LYSPFCMVNKTGLQ
+2364 LYAPFCMINKTGMM
-2378 LTYRGEDDNIIH
+2378 LTYRGEDDNIIY
-2390 HPPDINPVLFSFKA
+2390 HPPEINPVLFSFKA

-2412 AALRIADSEWSD
+2412 ASLKIGESEWTD

-2438 AKAKEGRTYG
+2438 AKTKDGRTYG
-2448 IGVQIKLSQAGLTKL
+2448 IGVQIKLSQAGLTKMI
-2463 VIFTPY
+2463 IFTPY
-2469 YLLVNNSEKE
+2469 YLLVNNCDKE
-2479 MEVME
+2479 IEVME
-2484 VNSSEGWIKIPSNE
+2484 INSSEEWIKIPSNE
-2498 CIRFWPK
+2498 GLSADSSAETAENCSRFWPK
-2505 DTTKAEM
+2505 DTNKAQM

-2517 GEEEQTMPF
+2517 GESQQTLPF
-2526 SFKEIHHT
+2526 SFKEVHRT
-2534 LLSLK
+2534 LMSLK
-2539 TKEGGIMVDCQ
+2539 TKDGGIMVDCQ
-2550 VNQSSVIITFE
+2550 IVQSSVIITFE
-2561 DYIPGHAAAL
+2561 DYVEGHAAAH

-2576 EDLPL
+2576 ENIPL
-2581 VFNQSNVSNE
+2581 IFHQSNVTDEIRLDPGS
-2591 VKVSPQSC
+2591 SI
-2599 LLYAW
+2599 LFAW
-2604 QNPLENRL
+2604 QNPLEKRI
-2612 LCWKC
+2612 LCWQC
-2617 EDTNGE
+2617 EETCGE

-2638 NFKVYWVS
+2638 NFKAYWVS

-2653 VLLFTDDLALA
+2653 VLMFTSDLALA

-2674 RIEQEVT
+2674 QIEQEITV
-2681 ISLQGVGV
+2681 SLQGVGI
-2689 SLVNNDTKAEI
+2689 SLVNNDTKAEV
-2700 LYVGMTSTGVIW
+2700 LYMGMTSTGIIW
-2712 ESRKKKNKRYKP
+2712 EGRKKRSKRYKP
-2724 LSVKELEII
+2724 LSVREGEII
-2733 ETAYQRYH
+2733 EIAYQRYH
-2741 NEIKVGRKT
+2741 NEVKVGKKT
-2750 KPVVQL
+2750 KPIVQL
-2756 NGRIEVDFENM
+2756 DAKIEVDFENM
-2767 MMLKPVVRCLRR
+2767 IMLKPLVRCLRR
-2779 TYVYGFWL
+2779 TYVYGLWL

-2873 FINSV
+2873 FINSI

-2885 EPQEIDHVKIL
+2885 EAPEIDHVKIL
-2896 ALDKASANS
+2896 AIDKASAMS
-2905 TLRDVAAVYSSQEKQ
+2905 TLKYVAAVYSSQEKQ
-2920 NYFDNLHFSPLKV
+2920 LYFDNLHFSPLKV

-2940 GGSNESNKPTP
+2940 GGSTESNKPTQ

-2983 RYVFMSHNQLIAEA
+2983 RYVFMSQNQLISEA

-3022 VGLLLGLGEGV
+3022 VGLLVGLGEGV

-3105 PQDFTHGIAES
+3105 PQDFAHGIAQS
-3116 GKGLVMGVFDG
+3116 GKGLFMGVFDG

-3174 DAVKRVTQVSDEV
+3174 DALKRATQVSDEV

-3196 RPDGIVRPYVKREA
+3196 KPDGIIRPYVKREA

-3216 QEVEKGKYSNTDIYL
+3216 QEVEKGKYSNTDVYL
-3231 VHVAVGDDKLF
+3231 AHVSIGDDKLF

-3273 KEPPQATE
+3273 KEPPTVTE

-3289 TPHRKGIFSKSVAG
+3289 TPHRKGLFSKSVAG
-3303 KLVHITDPEVCK
+3303 KLVHITDMEVSK

>member
-49 DDLDLPIKVLSGH
+49 DDLDLPIKVVSGH
-62 LGKLI
+62 LGKLV

-74 IYTSPTIATIEGLF
+74 IYTSPTVATIEGLF
-88 IVVIPNT
+88 VVVVPNT

-108 EAAKR
+108 EAAKK

-120 ETKSKLSEKDTKDD
+120 ETKAKLSEKGDGKDD

-140 EKLVTQIIK
+140 EKLITQIIK

-156 DIHLRYEDNFSDSK
+156 DIHLRYEDNFSDPQN
-170 KPFSVGFTLHNLSF
+170 PFSLGFTLHNLSF

-195 IQENVNIIHKLVV
+195 IQENVSIIHKLVI
-208 LDSLSVYWNSKSELL
+208 LDSLSVYWNSRSELF
-223 HKFNASDREVAMEKM
+223 HKLSSSDREVAMEKI

-246 DDVKYILGPINSKAQ
+246 DDVNYMLGPINSKAQ
-261 LRLNS
+261 LILNS
-266 KPESDGSGFKI
+266 KPEGDGSGFKI
-277 PKVWLN
+277 PKIWLN

-288 IAVGLSRLQ
+288 IAVGLSKLQ

-308 DRMTIATLYR
+308 DRMTIASLYR
-318 KYRPN
+318 KYRPDVPKV
-323 GEKPACAK
+323 GHAK
-331 EWWKFALT
+331 EWWKFALD
-339 AVLEEDVRRK
+339 AVLEEDIRRK
-349 QKNWSWDHMKRHLDY
+349 RRNWSWDHMKHHLDT
-364 CKKYKEL
+364 CKKYREI

-378 KKFSTEMTN
+378 KKFTTEMTN
-387 QINEYERDLDLFN
+387 QLNGYERDLDLFN
-400 ITIVRKQAELEVLRS
+400 ITIVRKQAELEAQTKHHKKKKRLKVLRS

-422 TWGGWFGSFFSKEQ
+422 TWGGWFGSFLTKD
-436 NLENADESTGKKIAK
+436 NLQENADDESTGKKIAK

-469 GYHEQPVVTE
+469 GYHEQPVITE
-479 YPIEFVENKL
+479 YPKEFIENKL
-489 LFLLHNLTVILSDDT
+489 IFLLHNLTITLSDDT
-504 RSEPQVLK
+504 KSEPQVLK
-512 ANLKEVSASVEQ
+512 VTLKEVSAAVDQ
-524 RSAAQALRSA
+524 RPAAQA
-534 KKEVKQTWGGWFGSF
+534 
-549 FSKEQNLEN
+549 
-558 ADESTGKK
+558 
-566 IAKQIEEAM
+566 M
-575 TPEEKQKLY
+575 
-584 EAIGYH
+584 
-590 EQPVV
+590 
-595 TEYPIEFVENKLLF
+595 
-609 LLHNLT
+609 
-615 VILSDDTRSEP
+615 
-626 QVLKANLKEVSA
+626 
-638 SVEQRSAAQALSFDA
+638 SFDA
-653 KVDSFIVKG
+653 KIESFIVKG
-662 VPSGKSVPTIV
+662 VPSGKTVPTIV
-673 SSRQFVEN
+673 TSRQFSGT

-686 NIFFETNPLDES
+686 NIWFETNPLDES

-706 TQPLEITYD
+706 AQPLEIAYD
-715 AVTVNNLAEVFKP
+715 AITVNNLVEVFKP

-773 PLFIVIPENGVLKE
+773 PLFIVVPEKGVLEE

-800 MDSHKR
+800 MNSHKR
-806 DPTSPTVSSLVR
+806 DPTSPSVRSLVK
-818 AGSTDDEVLSTMI
+818 AGSTEEEVLSAMI

-841 VRNVEILLTES
+841 VRNVEILLTDS

-857 DFIGKLDDSHHLLY
+857 EYIGKLDDPHHLLY
-871 PLTISID
+871 PLSISID

-889 LPKMKIVGV
+889 MPKMKIVGV
-898 LPSLEIVVSDKQI
+898 LPLLEIAISDTQMFK
-911 FNLVK
+911 LVK
-916 ISTSI
+916 IGTSI
-921 PLPESEPSVEVIPGP
+921 PLPESEPSTEVVSGP
-936 IVSSAAVAAE
+936 TVSSAAAAADL
-946 FVNVKVVRDIKKEAV
+946 VNVKVVRDIKKEAV
-961 KNIKD
+961 KNIKAASSDSDDED
-966 LSSEAEEDMTIEQKK
+966 LVDQTKTT
-981 ALPIQSTSLDLKFEI
+981 PVQSTDLDLKFEI
-996 HEFSFAISRAKEER
+996 HKFSFGISRSTNER
-1010 DVNLL
+1010 DIDLL
-1015 KFAFHNFGAGLVMRT
+1015 KLACHNFGAGLIMRT
-1030 FDMIADIYLG
+1030 FDMTADIYLG
-1040 GIILDHSEFSTPKGE
+1040 GIALHHSEFTTPKGE
-1055 PLKIISSVTKGSD
+1055 PLKMISSVTNDSD
-1068 EHLFTLK
+1068 EHLFSLS

-1087 TLHESTLQTI
+1087 TQYDSTLQTI
-1097 SANFRSIDFILHQ
+1097 SANFRAIDFILHQ
-1110 EAILSLMDLTNS
+1110 EAILSLMDFSNS
-1122 ILSNVQPISKKPEPT
+1122 ILSNIQPMADKPAAI
-1137 EATNEISTFKKRT
+1137 EAPKEQNLVKKRME
-1150 SSEEKSAH
+1150 SEEKSAQ
-1158 KSTSKKKIESQIID
+1158 KSSASKKKVLSQIID
-1172 LKLNAALESIRLI
+1172 LKLNAALESIRVVV
-1185 ICNKKYDLTDI
+1185 CNKIYDLTDI
-1196 RIKGMNTSV
+1196 RIEGMNASV
-1205 IMQKSKTSV
+1205 TMQKSKTSV
-1214 FASLKDV
+1214 SASLKDV

-1238 TAGEVLDVKF
+1238 VAGEVLDVKF
-1248 IMFNNATEDEN
+1248 TMFNNATEDEN
-1259 YFDMSAVDMSVNV
+1259 YFDMSAVDMSVSV
-1272 SFGRMKI
+1272 SFGRMRI
-1279 VFLNKFV
+1279 IFLNKFV

-1292 LDHFQV
+1292 LDHFQA
-1298 AKDKVAEASAVAAE
+1298 AKDKVAEAGAAAAE

-1335 APVIITPQNSSSD
+1335 APVIITPQNSLSD

-1358 KILNKFSLGE
+1358 KILNKFMLGE

-1378 FEKMCLH
+1378 FEKMNLH

-1395 VKPDTGDVT
+1395 VKPDTGNIT
-1404 AECLILDPVSFSLDI
+1404 AECLILEPVSFILNI
-1419 TRNHSFGWHTEQPEI
+1419 IRNHSFGWHTEQPEM
-1434 HITGELAAVKITLSQ
+1434 HISGELLAVKVTLSQ
-1449 DDYYTIMSVLNENLT
+1449 DDYNTVMSVLSENLA
-1464 ETDTERQSTA
+1464 ETGAEKQSTTA
-1474 IPVVTEP
+1474 VV
-1481 VDSKTQITTV
+1481 
-1491 AHPSEK
+1491 PSEPSAESK
-1497 SVIVSEVAVK
+1497 SHTTSVTRTSEKTIVASDILGTK
-1507 VHRRFKFNFVLRSV
+1507 VHPRFKFDFVLQSV
-1521 LVTLCHGDTPL
+1521 LISLCYGETPL

-1540 GSCSMAEVEVKV
+1540 ESCSMAEVEVRV

-1560 TDSSMLAQVFLTD
+1560 TDSSMLAQVFLMD
-1573 VHLDDTRKT
+1573 VLLDDTRIT
-1582 RKSGITRLMQRL
+1582 RKSGITRLMQRST
-1594 ASDTSNNMIHI
+1594 SDECGNMINV
-1605 EFNQNSSGDKRVQTT
+1605 EFNQDSTGDKRIQTT
-1620 VSSFSFVFCL
+1620 VSSFSLVFCL
-1630 DYVMMLQE
+1630 DYIMMLQE
-1638 FFAGSSAIP
+1638 FFAGSSSKP
-1647 TNQTDVNSKQTM
+1647 SDTTETSKQAVTTM
-1659 TTTTHSISDDSL
+1659 PQSVSDDSL
-1671 SQATG
+1671 SQSGGA
-1676 STVIFLKVQKPD
+1676 TVIFLKIQKPD
-1688 IVLVENIEDE
+1688 IVLVENIEDV
-1698 DSNAIFLNNEIDLRV
+1698 DSNAIFLNNEVDLRV

-1725 IKNLTFYTACFNCDK
+1725 IKDLTFYTACFNCDK

-1794 SEPVVEDSEIKI
+1794 SEPVVEESETKKV
-1806 EKEDYSNIW
+1806 KEDFSNLW
-1815 NEKALKENKYWF
+1815 DEKSLKDSKYWF
-1827 LETVTAKDA
+1827 LETVVAEGA
-1836 LTEEKEESICPIPT
+1836 LPEENDESIGVPAP

-1871 GTRTIPMLLMESS
+1871 GTRTVPMLLVESS

-1915 WEPVI
+1915 WEPLI
-1920 EPIETT
+1920 EPIETS

-1936 EISKEHDALELSPE
+1936 EISKEPEALELTPE
-1950 EEEPDEIVFEPPQ
+1950 EEDSDEIVFEPPQ
-1963 MSLHIVAQDVLEL
+1963 MSIHVVAQDVLEM
-1976 TVSKTC
+1976 TVSKAC

-2005 PVPYAPFHVNN
+2005 AEPFAPFHVNN
-2016 YLGVPITIILSNG
+2016 YLGIPINIILSNG
-2029 IFQILDENKDYSC
+2029 IFQILDESKDYSC

-2054 TYAASSNSS
+2054 TFASSSNTA
-2063 SNRLSILKKQDAK
+2063 NRLSILKKQDAK
-2076 EETYFNIMINE
+2076 DETYFNIMINE
-2087 DDMTV
+2087 EDMNI
-2092 ERRIS
+2092 ERKIS

-2110 VTYPGNRWGFVIS
+2110 ITYPGNRWGFVIS

-2133 TFHSILLVHNHF
+2133 TFHSILQVHNHF

-2189 KPKHLDNSYTLSLP
+2189 KPKHLDASYTISLP

-2209 LTDDPSTQKIIHCKD
+2209 LTDDPSTQKIVYCKD
-2224 KKNVGKP
+2224 KKGPGKP
-2231 FYISVAGE
+2231 FYMSIGGE

-2246 ETSRKTMA
+2246 ETNRKTMA

-2260 NLNPTAVLRNLLL
+2260 NITPTVVLRNLLL
-2273 FPINYSM
+2273 YPINYSM
-2280 QGIDEDYKLAEGE
+2280 QGVKEDYKLAEGE
-2293 SNDLWAVDLEKIG
+2293 SSDLWAVDLDKIG
-2306 IEIRINNYLDRN
+2306 LEIRLNNYLDRN
-2318 WTCYKVL
+2318 WSCFKVL
-2325 KKEMDELSIWVFES
+2325 KKEMDELSIWPFES
-2339 VCSDK
+2339 PSSDK

-2352 HTQKIKGCHVMQ
+2352 HVQKVKGSYIMQ
-2364 LYSPFCMVNKTGLQ
+2364 LYAPFCMINKTGMM
-2378 LTYRGEDDNIIH
+2378 LTYRRSKKGFEKFEGKNRKLSNWSDNEDSGSSTQSLASGEDDNIIY
-2390 HPPDINPVLFSFKA
+2390 HPPEINPVLFSFKA

-2412 AALRIADSEWSD
+2412 ASLKIGESEWTD

-2438 AKAKEGRTYG
+2438 AKTKDGRTYG
-2448 IGVQIKLSQAGLTKL
+2448 IGVQIKLSQAGLTKMI
-2463 VIFTPY
+2463 IFTPY
-2469 YLLVNNSEKE
+2469 YLLVNNCDKE
-2479 MEVME
+2479 IEVME
-2484 VNSSEGWIKIPSNE
+2484 INSSEEWIKIPSNE
-2498 CIRFWPK
+2498 CSRFWPK
-2505 DTTKAEM
+2505 DTNKAQM

-2517 GEEEQTMPF
+2517 GESQQTLPF
-2526 SFKEIHHT
+2526 SFKEVHRT
-2534 LLSLK
+2534 LMSLK
-2539 TKEGGIMVDCQ
+2539 TKDGGIMVDCQ
-2550 VNQSSVIITFE
+2550 IVQSSVIITFE
-2561 DYIPGHAAAL
+2561 DYVEGHAAAH

-2576 EDLPL
+2576 ENIPL
-2581 VFNQSNVSNE
+2581 IFHQSNVTDEIRLDPGS
-2591 VKVSPQSC
+2591 SI
-2599 LLYAW
+2599 LFAW
-2604 QNPLENRL
+2604 QNPLEKRI
-2612 LCWKC
+2612 LCWQC
-2617 EDTNGE
+2617 EETCGE

-2638 NFKVYWVS
+2638 NFKAYWVS

-2653 VLLFTDDLALA
+2653 VLMFTSDLALA

-2674 RIEQEVT
+2674 QIEQEITV
-2681 ISLQGVGV
+2681 SLQGVGI
-2689 SLVNNDTKAEI
+2689 SLVNNDTKAEV
-2700 LYVGMTSTGVIW
+2700 LYMGMTSTGIIW
-2712 ESRKKKNKRYKP
+2712 EGRKKRSKRYKP
-2724 LSVKELEII
+2724 LSVREGEII
-2733 ETAYQRYH
+2733 EIAYQRYH
-2741 NEIKVGRKT
+2741 NEVKVGKKT
-2750 KPVVQL
+2750 KPIVQL
-2756 NGRIEVDFENM
+2756 DAKIEVDFENM
-2767 MMLKPVVRCLRR
+2767 IMLKPLVRCLRR
-2779 TYVYGFWL
+2779 TYVYGLWL

-2873 FINSV
+2873 FINSI

-2885 EPQEIDHVKIL
+2885 EAPEIDHVKIL
-2896 ALDKASANS
+2896 AIDKASAMS
-2905 TLRDVAAVYSSQEKQ
+2905 TLKYVAAVYSSQEKQ
-2920 NYFDNLHFSPLKV
+2920 LYFDNLHFSPLKV

-2940 GGSNESNKPTP
+2940 GGSTESNKPTQ

-2983 RYVFMSHNQLIAEA
+2983 RYVFMSQNQLISEA

-3022 VGLLLGLGEGV
+3022 VGLLVGLGEGV

-3105 PQDFTHGIAES
+3105 PQDFAHGIAQS
-3116 GKGLVMGVFDG
+3116 GKGLFMGVFDG

-3174 DAVKRVTQVSDEV
+3174 DALKRATQVSDEV

-3196 RPDGIVRPYVKREA
+3196 KPDGIIRPYVKREA

-3216 QEVEKGKYSNTDIYL
+3216 QEVEKGKYSNTDVYL
-3231 VHVAVGDDKLF
+3231 AHVSIGDDKLF

-3273 KEPPQATE
+3273 KEPPTVTE

-3289 TPHRKGIFSKSVAG
+3289 TPHRKGLFSKSVAG
-3303 KLVHITDPEVCK
+3303 KLVHITDMEVSK

>member
-49 DDLDLPIKVLSGH
+49 DDLDLPIKVVSGH

-88 IVVIPNT
+88 VVVVPNT

-108 EAAKR
+108 EAAKK

-120 ETKSKLSEKDTKDD
+120 ETKSKLSEKGDGKDD

-140 EKLVTQIIK
+140 EKLITQIIK

-156 DIHLRYEDNFSDSK
+156 DIHLRYEDNFSDPQN
-170 KPFSVGFTLHNLSF
+170 PFSLGFTLHNLSF

-195 IQENVNIIHKLVV
+195 IHENVSIIHKLVI
-208 LDSLSVYWNSKSELL
+208 LDSLSVYWNSRSELF
-223 HKFNASDREVAMEKM
+223 HKLSASDREVAMEKI

-246 DDVKYILGPINSKAQ
+246 DNVNYMLGPINSKAQ

-266 KPESDGSGFKI
+266 KPEGDGSGFKI

-308 DRMTIATLYR
+308 DRMTIASLYR
-318 KYRPN
+318 KYRPDVPKI
-323 GEKPACAK
+323 GHAK
-331 EWWKFALT
+331 EWWKFVLD
-339 AVLEEDVRRK
+339 AVLEEDIRRK
-349 QKNWSWDHMKRHLDY
+349 RRNWSWDHMKHHLDS
-364 CKKYKEL
+364 CKKYREL

-378 KKFSTEMTN
+378 KKFTVEMTN
-387 QINEYERDLDLFN
+387 QLNGFESDLDLFN

-415 AKKEVKQ
+415 SKKEVKQ
-422 TWGGWFGSFFSKEQ
+422 GWGGWFGSFFAKDHLQ
-436 NLENADESTGKKIAK
+436 ENTDDESTGKKIAK

-457 TPEEKQKLYEAI
+457 TQEEKQKLYEAI
-469 GYHEQPVVTE
+469 GYQEQPVVTE
-479 YPIEFVENKL
+479 YPKEFVENKL
-489 LFLLHNLTVILSDDT
+489 LFLLHNLTVTLSDDT
-504 RSEPQVLK
+504 KSEPQVLK
-512 ANLKEVSASVEQ
+512 VNLKEVSASVDQ
-524 RSAAQALRSA
+524 RPAAQA
-534 KKEVKQTWGGWFGSF
+534 
-549 FSKEQNLEN
+549 
-558 ADESTGKK
+558 
-566 IAKQIEEAM
+566 M
-575 TPEEKQKLY
+575 
-584 EAIGYH
+584 
-590 EQPVV
+590 
-595 TEYPIEFVENKLLF
+595 
-609 LLHNLT
+609 
-615 VILSDDTRSEP
+615 
-626 QVLKANLKEVSA
+626 
-638 SVEQRSAAQALSFDA
+638 SFDA
-653 KVDSFIVKG
+653 KIESFIVKG
-662 VPSGKSVPTIV
+662 VPSGKTAPTIV
-673 SSRQFVEN
+673 TSRQFAGT

-686 NIFFETNPLDES
+686 NIWFETNPLDES

-706 TQPLEITYD
+706 AQPLEIIYD
-715 AVTVNNLAEVFKP
+715 AITVNNLVEVFKP

-758 AIEQHKYLDLKVDAQ
+758 AIEQHKYLDLKVDTQ
-773 PLFIVIPENGVLKE
+773 PLFIVVPEKGVLEE

-800 MDSHKR
+800 MNSHKR
-806 DPTSPTVSSLVR
+806 DPTSPSVRSLVK
-818 AGSTDDEVLSTMI
+818 AGSTEEEVLSTMI

-841 VRNVEILLTES
+841 IRNAEILLTDS

-857 DFIGKLDDSHHLLY
+857 EYIGKLDDHHHLLY
-871 PLTISID
+871 PLTISVD

-889 LPKMKIVGV
+889 MPKMKIVGV
-898 LPSLEIVVSDKQI
+898 LPLLEIAISDTQMFK
-911 FNLVK
+911 LVK
-916 ISTSI
+916 IGTSI
-921 PLPESEPSVEVIPGP
+921 PLPESEPSTETVSGP
-936 IVSSAAVAAE
+936 TVSSAAVAADL
-946 FVNVKVVRDIKKEAV
+946 VNVKVVRDMKKEAV
-961 KNIKD
+961 KNIKTI
-966 LSSEAEEDMTIEQKK
+966 SSESEDEDLVDQTKTT
-981 ALPIQSTSLDLKFEI
+981 PVQSTDLDLKFEI
-996 HEFSFAISRAKEER
+996 HEFSFGISRSTNEK
-1010 DVNLL
+1010 DVDLL
-1015 KFAFHNFGAGLVMRT
+1015 KLAFHNFGAGLIMRT
-1030 FDMIADIYLG
+1030 FDMTADIYLG
-1040 GIILDHSEFSTPKGE
+1040 GIALHNSEFTTPKGE
-1055 PLKIISSVTKGSD
+1055 PLTMISSVTKDSD
-1068 EHLFTLK
+1068 EPLFSLS

-1087 TLHESTLQTI
+1087 TLHDSTLQTI
-1097 SANFRSIDFILHQ
+1097 SAKFRSIDFILHQ
-1110 EAILSLMDLTNS
+1110 EAILSMMDFANS
-1122 ILSNVQPISKKPEPT
+1122 ILSNMQPMADKPAAIVAP
-1137 EATNEISTFKKRT
+1137 NEQNLIKKRT
-1150 SSEEKSAH
+1150 ASEEKSAQR
-1158 KSTSKKKIESQIID
+1158 SSALKKKTVSQIID
-1172 LKLNAALESIRLI
+1172 LKLNAALESIRVVV
-1185 ICNKKYDLTDI
+1185 CNKIYDLTDI
-1196 RIKGMNTSV
+1196 RIKGMNASV
-1205 IMQKSKTSV
+1205 TMQKSKTCVS
-1214 FASLKDV
+1214 ASLKDV

-1238 TAGEVLDVKF
+1238 VAGEVLDVKF
-1248 IMFNNATEDEN
+1248 TMFNNATEDEN
-1259 YFDMSAVDMSVNV
+1259 YFDMSAVDMSVSV
-1272 SFGRMKI
+1272 SFGRMRI
-1279 VFLNKFV
+1279 IFLNKFV
-1286 SSLLLF
+1286 SSLLFF
-1292 LDHFQV
+1292 LDHFQA
-1298 AKDKVAEASAVAAE
+1298 AKDKVAEASAAAAE

-1320 VYEKSVRILLNIVIE
+1320 VYDKSVRILLNIVIE
-1335 APVIITPQNSSSD
+1335 APVIITPQNSLSD

-1358 KILNKFSLGE
+1358 KILNKFTLGE

-1378 FEKMCLH
+1378 FEKMNLH

-1395 VKPDTGDVT
+1395 VKPDTGNVT
-1404 AECLILDPVSFSLDI
+1404 AECLILEPVSFILNI
-1419 TRNHSFGWHTEQPEI
+1419 IRNHSFGWHTEQPEM
-1434 HITGELAAVKITLSQ
+1434 HISGELLAVKVTLSQ
-1449 DDYYTIMSVLNENLT
+1449 DDYNTVMSVLSENLA
-1464 ETDTERQSTA
+1464 ETGAETQSTT
-1474 IPVVTEP
+1474 VTVPSEP
-1481 VDSKTQITTV
+1481 SVENKTHTTSVTRANEKSTV
-1491 AHPSEK
+1491 ASD
-1497 SVIVSEVAVK
+1497 ILVAK
-1507 VHRRFKFNFVLRSV
+1507 VHPRFKFDFVLQSV
-1521 LVTLCHGDTPL
+1521 LISLCYGETPL

-1540 GSCSMAEVEVKV
+1540 ESCSMAEVEVRV

-1573 VHLDDTRKT
+1573 VLLDDTRKT
-1582 RKSGITRLMQRL
+1582 RKSGITRLMQRST
-1594 ASDTSNNMIHI
+1594 SDESGNMIHV
-1605 EFNQNSSGDKRVQTT
+1605 EFNQDSSGDKRIQTT
-1620 VSSFSFVFCL
+1620 VSSFSLVFCL
-1630 DYVMMLQE
+1630 DYIMMLQE
-1638 FFAGSSAIP
+1638 FFAGSSSKPAD
-1647 TNQTDVNSKQTM
+1647 TTETSKQAV
-1659 TTTTHSISDDSL
+1659 TTTPHSLSDDSL
-1671 SQATG
+1671 SQTG
-1676 STVIFLKVQKPD
+1676 GATVIFLKVQKPD
-1688 IVLVENIEDE
+1688 IVLVENIEDM
-1698 DSNAIFLNNEIDLRV
+1698 DSNAIFLNNEVDLRV

-1725 IKNLTFYTACFNCDK
+1725 IKDLTFYTACFNCDK

-1794 SEPVVEDSEIKI
+1794 SEPVVEENVTKK
-1806 EKEDYSNIW
+1806 EKEDYSNLW
-1815 NEKALKENKYWF
+1815 NEKSLNDSKYWF
-1827 LETVTAKDA
+1827 LETVTAEDA
-1836 LTEEKEESICPIPT
+1836 LVEEKDESIGLPAPII
-1850 TVHQQMLFTMRKVVI
+1850 HQQMLFTMRKVVI

-1871 GTRTIPMLLMESS
+1871 GTRTVPMLLMESS

-1915 WEPVI
+1915 WEPLI
-1920 EPIETT
+1920 EPIETS

-1936 EISKEHDALELSPE
+1936 EISNEHDALELSPE
-1950 EEEPDEIVFEPPQ
+1950 EEESDEVVFEPPQ
-1963 MSLHIVAQDVLEL
+1963 MSIHVVAQDVLEM
-1976 TVSKTC
+1976 TVSKAC

-2005 PVPYAPFHVNN
+2005 PEPFAPFHVNN
-2016 YLGVPITIILSNG
+2016 YLGIPINIILSNG
-2029 IFQILDENKDYSC
+2029 IFQILDESKDYSC

-2054 TYAASSNSS
+2054 TYASS
-2063 SNRLSILKKQDAK
+2063 SSTTDRLSILKKQDAK
-2076 EETYFNIMINE
+2076 DETYFNIMINE
-2087 DDMTV
+2087 EDMTI

-2110 VTYPGNRWGFVIS
+2110 ITYPGNRWGFVIS

-2133 TFHSILLVHNHF
+2133 TFHSILQVHNHF

-2164 CCAEP
+2164 CCADP

-2174 IPLHAVYTSTSELFF
+2174 IPLHAIYTSTSELFF
-2189 KPKHLDNSYTLSLP
+2189 KPKHLDSSYALSLP

-2209 LTDDPSTQKIIHCKD
+2209 LTDDPTTQKIVNCKD
-2224 KKNVGKP
+2224 KKGPGKP
-2231 FYISVAGE
+2231 FYMSVAGE

-2246 ETSRKTMA
+2246 ETNRKTMA

-2260 NLNPTAVLRNLLL
+2260 NITPTAVLRNLLL
-2273 FPINYSM
+2273 YPINYSM
-2280 QGIDEDYKLAEGE
+2280 QGVNEDCTLAEGE
-2293 SNDLWAVDLEKIG
+2293 SSDLWAVDLDKIG
-2306 IEIRINNYLDRN
+2306 LEIRLNNYLDRN
-2318 WTCYKVL
+2318 WSCFKVL
-2325 KKEMDELSIWVFES
+2325 KKEMDELSIWPFES
-2339 VCSDK
+2339 PSSDK

-2352 HTQKIKGCHVMQ
+2352 HAQKVKGSYIMQ
-2364 LYSPFCMVNKTGLQ
+2364 LYAPFCMINKTGML
-2378 LTYRGEDDNIIH
+2378 LTYRGEDDNIIY
-2390 HPPDINPVLFSFKA
+2390 HPPEINPVLFSFKA

-2412 AALRIADSEWSD
+2412 ASLKIGESEWSD
-2424 KFSLDAVGSSGTVI
+2424 KFSLDAVGSSGTVV
-2438 AKAKEGRTYG
+2438 AKTKDGRTYG
-2448 IGVQIKLSQAGLTKL
+2448 IGVQIKLSQVGLTKMI
-2463 VIFTPY
+2463 IFTPY
-2469 YLLVNNSEKE
+2469 YLLVNNCDKE
-2479 MEVME
+2479 IEVME
-2484 VNSSEGWIKIPSNE
+2484 VNSSEEWIKIPSNE
-2498 CIRFWPK
+2498 CSRFWPK
-2505 DTTKAEM
+2505 DTNKAQM

-2517 GEEEQTMPF
+2517 GESQQTLPF
-2526 SFKEIHHT
+2526 SFKEVHCT
-2534 LLSLK
+2534 LMSLK
-2539 TKEGGIMVDCQ
+2539 TKDGGIMVDCQ
-2550 VNQSSVIITFE
+2550 IAQSSVIITFE
-2561 DYIPGHAAAL
+2561 DYVEGHAAAL

-2576 EDLPL
+2576 ENIPL
-2581 VFNQSNVSNE
+2581 SFHQSNVSDE
-2591 VKVSPQSC
+2591 IKLAPGSC
-2599 LLYAW
+2599 ILFAW
-2604 QNPLENRL
+2604 QNPLEKRM
-2612 LCWKC
+2612 LCWQC
-2617 EDTNGE
+2617 EKTCGE
-2623 HDLVKDGIGEITLKE
+2623 HDLVKEGIGEINLKE
-2638 NFKVYWVS
+2638 NFKAYWVS

-2653 VLLFTDDLALA
+2653 VLMFTSDLALA
-2664 TAAQEAGELE
+2664 TTAQEAGELE
-2674 RIEQEVT
+2674 RIEQEITV
-2681 ISLQGVGV
+2681 SLQGVGI

-2700 LYVGMTSTGVIW
+2700 LYMGLTSTGVIW
-2712 ESRKKKNKRYKP
+2712 EGRKKKSKRYKP

-2733 ETAYQRYH
+2733 EVAYQRYH
-2741 NEIKVGRKT
+2741 NEVKVGKKT
-2750 KPVVQL
+2750 KPIVQL
-2756 NGRIEVDFENM
+2756 DGRIEVDFENM
-2767 MMLKPVVRCLRR
+2767 IMLKPLVRCLRR
-2779 TYVYGFWL
+2779 TYVYGLWL
-2787 QYKTSPHQLQV
+2787 QYKTSPHQLQI

-2813 CVFPVVLAPVAPPK
+2813 CVFPVVLAPVALPK

-2873 FINSV
+2873 FINSI

-2885 EPQEIDHVKIL
+2885 EAPEIDHVKIL
-2896 ALDKASANS
+2896 AIDKASAMS
-2905 TLRDVAAVYSSQEKQ
+2905 TLKDVAAVYSSQEKQ
-2920 NYFDNLHFSPLKV
+2920 LYFDNLHFSPLKV

-2940 GGSNESNKPTP
+2940 GGSTESNKPTA

-2983 RYVFMSHNQLIAEA
+2983 RYVFMSQNQLVSEA

-3022 VGLLLGLGEGV
+3022 VGLLLGIGEGV

-3105 PQDFTHGIAES
+3105 PQDFAHGIAES
-3116 GKGLVMGVFDG
+3116 GKGLFMGVFDG

-3142 GVGGFFKGVGK
+3142 GVSGFFKGVGK

-3174 DAVKRVTQVSDEV
+3174 DAVKRATQVSDEV

-3196 RPDGIVRPYVKREA
+3196 KPDGVIRPYVKREA

-3216 QEVEKGKYSNTDIYL
+3216 QEVEKGKYSNTDVFL
-3231 VHVAVGDDKLF
+3231 AHVSIGDDKLF

-3273 KEPPQATE
+3273 KEPPTATE
-3281 KGLRIMLQ
+3281 KGLRLMLL
-3289 TPHRKGIFSKSVAG
+3289 TPHRKGMFSKSVAG
-3303 KLVHITDPEVCK
+3303 KLVHITDIEVCK
-3315 WIADKITDAM
+3315 WIADKITHAM